1 MAVMKKKRILI
12 VSAIVLLFLT
22 VASAVTVF
30 SADGDTTTQ
39 PKIEKAGG
47 VELKV
52 KRFPI
57 SRYQAN
63 NEASDDL
70 IKGAFVGLTNVT
82 FSFAGNI
89 VRVVD
94 AGMDILYN
102 LQPIDEFAN
111 SITNV
116 SRSVYKTLKKNFGE
130 ALFIFTC
137 GYVVYLFC
145 VRGSAKEAMRRSI
158 LFICVMVIGG
168 LWMSNAGY
176 YMKALNALS
185 VEAQGKLLTAGNG
198 LVGIVQDEGNFADSS
213 GIEKG
218 KEMEGTVAVMRNLYF
233 DMALMKPFLI
243 VNFGETSE
251 GKINEKGDSKSKLS
265 RVDKLLSYK
274 LSKEGEKE
282 KLDYIESVEIK
293 KYENESMTAGS
304 AFTQLGESFIAVISA
319 IVVGIP
325 FLALAFFN
333 FLLQIIA
340 LVIVFFVPFAFIL
353 AYVPQLAYS
362 GFVTLGRLGSV
373 YLLKAMLGVV
383 VLFVYVICFMVDTL
397 IPPNGFGKYLLN
409 VTVLSLILWIGFVKR
424 DAIIKFVTAGKVV
437 SVDNNMLENM
447 RQNVV
452 QPAWENAKKIGSTL
466 GNGGGIFTD
475 FAKNFGGR
483 KDGSNA
489 DGVTGAPSGVGNSPS
504 GAAMGYDN
512 THAVSRTPQKEMANG
527 IANHNSRNLK
537 RNPQTLSKEQEKQ
550 KQKEAFAN
558 AKENQRQ
565 SHLDR
570 LRKDGINSPMLKDA
584 LNEGNEDLSKRVPIL
599 LDKKDDSARTDQ
611 KEYVEQLLKQ
621 PENHHPQSDDASL
634 QHDEETVSNR
644 APVLQENEKDT
655 ERTDQKEYIH
665 EGLNQNT
672 ETDKHHDFEV
682 QKDDSASK
690 SEPVAQEKSA
700 EIKRSDQKVMTNQ
713 SEPQLGF
720 ESLQPTKV
728 ENQPLANS
736 ERKIRPSEPAKVHS
750 DGIRVEE
757 KQAVAPAGE
766 SKAVSREKQPSSQ
779 AIKRTEQSVN
789 TFEQVS
795 LNEIARRSSS
805 KAEDRLRRDERT
817 K

>member
-1 MAVMKKKRILI
+1 MVVMKKKRILI

-39 PKIEKAGG
+39 PKVEKAGG

-116 SRSVYKTLKKNFGE
+116 SKSVYKTLKKNFGE

-198 LVGIVQDEGNFADSS
+198 LVGIVQDEGSFADGSA
-213 GIEKG
+213 IEKG

-251 GKINEKGDSKSKLS
+251 AKINEKGDSKSKLS

-274 LSKEGEKE
+274 LSKKGEKE

-304 AFTQLGESFIAVISA
+304 AFTQLGESFIAVVSS
-319 IVVGIP
+319 IVIGIP

-373 YLLKAMLGVV
+373 YLLKAMLGVI

-409 VTVLSLILWIGFVKR
+409 VTVLALILWIGFVKR

-452 QPAWENAKKIGSTL
+452 QPAWENAKKVGGTLST
-466 GNGGGIFTD
+466 GTAGTFMN
-475 FAKNFGGR
+475 FAKNFRGR
-483 KDGSNA
+483 KDGSA
-489 DGVTGAPSGVGNSPS
+489 DSVDGASSGSGGNSPS

-512 THAVSRTPQKEMANG
+512 EHAMSRTPQKETANG
-527 IANHNSRNLK
+527 IASHNSRSLK

-558 AKENQRQ
+558 AKENKQQ

-584 LNEGNEDLSKRVPIL
+584 LNEGNEELSKIAPIL
-599 LDKKDDSARTDQ
+599 QDKKDKSARTDQ

-621 PENHHPQSDDASL
+621 PDNQQQTDDASL
-634 QHDEETVSNR
+634 QHEEETTSNR
-644 APVLQENEKDT
+644 APVLQENEKDA
-655 ERTDQKEYIH
+655 ERTDQKAYVH
-665 EGLNQNT
+665 EGQNQNAET
-672 ETDKHHDFEV
+672 EKHHDFEV
-682 QKDDSASK
+682 QKEDSVSK
-690 SEPVAQEKSA
+690 SEPVAQERSA
-700 EIKRSDQKVMTNQ
+700 DIKRSDQKIITSQ
-713 SEPQLGF
+713 SEPKNGF
-720 ESLQPTKV
+720 ESSQPTKV
-728 ENQPLANS
+728 ENQPVVNN
-736 ERKIRPSEPAKVHS
+736 ERKTRPSEPAKVHS
-750 DGIRVEE
+750 DGIRAE
-757 KQAVAPAGE
+757 KKQTDAPAE
-766 SKAVSREKQPSSQ
+766 SKSVLRENQPSSHT
-779 AIKRTEQSVN
+779 IKRTEQNVN

-805 KAEDRLRRDERT
+805 KVEDRLRRDERT
-817 K
+817 R

>member
-12 VSAIVLLFLT
+12 VSAIVLMFLT

-116 SRSVYKTLKKNFGE
+116 SKTVYKTLKKNFGE

-137 GYVVYLFC
+137 AYVVYLFC
-145 VRGSAKEAMRRSI
+145 VRGSVKEAMRRSI

-213 GIEKG
+213 AIKKG

-233 DMALMKPFLI
+233 DIALMKPFLI
-243 VNFGETSE
+243 VNFDETSE
-251 GKINEKGDSKSKLS
+251 KKINEKDTDKGGLN
-265 RVDKLLSYK
+265 RIDKLLSYK
-274 LSKEGEKE
+274 LSKDGEKD
-282 KLDYIESVEIK
+282 KKDYIKETEIEEYK
-293 KYENESMTAGS
+293 NESMTSGNV
-304 AFTQLGESFIAVISA
+304 FNQLGESFIAVVAS
-319 IVVGIP
+319 IVIGIP

-373 YLLKAMLGVV
+373 YLLKAMLGVI
-383 VLFVYVICFMVDTL
+383 VLFVYVTCFIVDKL
-397 IPPNGFGKYLLN
+397 IPPNGFGMYLLN
-409 VTVLSLILWIGFVKR
+409 VAVLASILWIGFHKR

-452 QPAWENAKKIGSTL
+452 QPAWENAKKVGGALST
-466 GNGGGIFTD
+466 GTAGTFTN
-475 FAKNFGGR
+475 FAKNFRGR

-489 DGVTGAPSGVGNSPS
+489 DGVTGAPSGGGNSPS
-504 GAAMGYDN
+504 GAAVGYDN
-512 THAVSRTPQKEMANG
+512 THAISRTPQKETANG
-527 IANHNSRNLK
+527 IASHNSRNLK

-558 AKENQRQ
+558 AKENKHQ

-570 LRKDGINSPMLKDA
+570 LRKDGINSPMLKDV
-584 LNEGNEDLSKRVPIL
+584 LNEGNEDLSKRAPIL
-599 LDKKDDSARTDQ
+599 QDKKDESARTDQ
-611 KEYVEQLLKQ
+611 KEYVEHLLKQ
-621 PENHHPQSDDASL
+621 PDNHQQTDDASL
-634 QHDEETVSNR
+634 HYEEETASNR
-644 APVLQENEKDT
+644 APALQENEKDT
-655 ERTDQKEYIH
+655 ERTDQKAYVYE
-665 EGLNQNT
+665 EPNQNP
-672 ETDKHHDFEV
+672 ETDQQQDFEV
-682 QKDDSASK
+682 QKDDSVSK
-690 SEPVAQEKSA
+690 SEPVAQERTA
-700 EIKRSDQKVMTNQ
+700 DIKRSDQVMTNQ
-713 SEPQLGF
+713 PEPQLGF
-720 ESLQPTKV
+720 ESSQLTKT
-728 ENQPLANS
+728 ENQPIANN

-750 DGIRVEE
+750 DGIRVEK
-757 KQAVAPAGE
+757 KQTDAPAE
-766 SKAVSREKQPSSQ
+766 SKTVLREKQPSSQ
-779 AIKRTEQSVN
+779 TIKRTEQNVN

-795 LNEIARRSSS
+795 LNDIGRRTSS
-805 KAEDRLRRDERT
+805 KVEDRLRRDERT
-817 K
+817 R

>member
-116 SRSVYKTLKKNFGE
+116 SKSVYKTLKKNFGE

-251 GKINEKGDSKSKLS
+251 AKINEKGDSKSKLS

-304 AFTQLGESFIAVISA
+304 AFTQLGESFIAVISS

-452 QPAWENAKKIGSTL
+452 QPAWEQAKKIGGVW
-466 GNGGGIFTD
+466 GNGGGVFTD
-475 FAKNFGGR
+475 FTKHFGGR
-483 KDGSNA
+483 KDGSNVG
-489 DGVTGAPSGVGNSPS
+489 GVTGAPSGGGNSPS
-504 GAAMGYDN
+504 GTAIGYDN
-512 THAVSRTPQKEMANG
+512 THAISRTPQKETANG
-527 IANHNSRNLK
+527 IASHNSRNLK

-558 AKENQRQ
+558 AKQNKQQ

-584 LNEGNEDLSKRVPIL
+584 LNEGNEDLSKRAPVL
-599 LDKKDDSARTDQ
+599 QDKKDESARTDQ
-611 KEYVEQLLKQ
+611 KEYVEQILKQ
-621 PENHHPQSDDASL
+621 PNNQQHSDEASL
-634 QHDEETVSNR
+634 QHEEESTSNR
-644 APVLQENEKDT
+644 AHVLQENEKDT
-655 ERTDQKEYIH
+655 ERTDQKAYVYE
-665 EGLNQNT
+665 EQNQNP
-672 ETDKHHDFEV
+672 ETNQQQDFEV
-682 QKDDSASK
+682 QKDGSASK
-690 SEPVAQEKSA
+690 SESVAQEKTA
-700 EIKRSDQKVMTNQ
+700 DIKRSDQKVMTNQ
-713 SEPQLGF
+713 PEPQLGF
-720 ESLQPTKV
+720 ESPQSTKV
-728 ENQPLANS
+728 ENQPIANN
-736 ERKIRPSEPAKVHS
+736 ERIIRPSEPAKVHS
-750 DGIRVEE
+750 DGIRAE
-757 KQAVAPAGE
+757 KKQTAAPAE
-766 SKAVSREKQPSSQ
+766 SKTVLREKQPSSQ
-779 AIKRTEQSVN
+779 TIKRNEQNVN

-805 KAEDRLRRDERT
+805 KVEDRLRRDERT
-817 K
+817 R

>member
-22 VASAVTVF
+22 IASAATVF

-116 SRSVYKTLKKNFGE
+116 SKTIYKTLKKNFGE

-137 GYVVYLFC
+137 AYVVYLFC
-145 VRGSAKEAMRRSI
+145 VRGSIKEAMRRSI

-213 GIEKG
+213 AIEKG

-233 DMALMKPFLI
+233 DIALMKPFLI

-251 GKINEKGDSKSKLS
+251 AKINEKGDSKDKLS

-274 LSKEGEKE
+274 LSKEGEEAK
-282 KLDYIESVEIK
+282 KDYIDDDEIK
-293 KYENESMTAGS
+293 KYENESMTSGNV
-304 AFTQLGESFIAVISA
+304 FNQLGESFIAIVASIVI
-319 IVVGIP
+319 GIP

-333 FLLQIIA
+333 FLLQVVA

-373 YLLKAMLGVV
+373 YLLKAMLGVI
-383 VLFVYVICFMVDTL
+383 VLFVYVTCFIVDKL
-397 IPPNGFGKYLLN
+397 IPPNGFGMYLLN
-409 VTVLSLILWIGFVKR
+409 VAVLASILWIGFHKR

-437 SVDNNMLENM
+437 SVDNNMMENM
-447 RQNVV
+447 RQNLV
-452 QPAWENAKKIGSTL
+452 QPAWEQAKKIGGVW
-466 GNGGGIFTD
+466 GNGGGVFTD
-475 FAKNFGGR
+475 FTKNFGGR
-483 KDGSNA
+483 KDGSNG
-489 DGVTGAPSGVGNSPS
+489 DGVTGASSGGGNSPS
-504 GAAMGYDN
+504 GAAIGYDN
-512 THAVSRTPQKEMANG
+512 THAISRTPQKETANG
-527 IANHNSRNLK
+527 IASHNSRNLK

-558 AKENQRQ
+558 AKQNKQQ

-584 LNEGNEDLSKRVPIL
+584 LNEGNEDLSKRAPVL
-599 LDKKDDSARTDQ
+599 QDKKDESARTDQ
-611 KEYVEQLLKQ
+611 KEYVEQILKQ
-621 PENHHPQSDDASL
+621 PNNQQHSDEASL
-634 QHDEETVSNR
+634 QHEEESTSNR
-644 APVLQENEKDT
+644 AHVLQENEKDT
-655 ERTDQKEYIH
+655 ERTDQKAYVYE
-665 EGLNQNT
+665 EQNQNP
-672 ETDKHHDFEV
+672 ETNQQQDFEV
-682 QKDDSASK
+682 QKDGSASK
-690 SEPVAQEKSA
+690 SESVAQEKTA
-700 EIKRSDQKVMTNQ
+700 DIKRSDQKVMTNQ
-713 SEPQLGF
+713 PEPQLGF
-720 ESLQPTKV
+720 ESPQSTKV
-728 ENQPLANS
+728 ENQPIANN
-736 ERKIRPSEPAKVHS
+736 ERIIRPSEPAKVHS
-750 DGIRVEE
+750 DGIRAE
-757 KQAVAPAGE
+757 KKQTAAPAE
-766 SKAVSREKQPSSQ
+766 SKTVLREKQPSSQ
-779 AIKRTEQSVN
+779 TIKRNEQNVN

-805 KAEDRLRRDERT
+805 KVEDRLRRDERT
-817 K
+817 R

>member
-1 MAVMKKKRILI
+1 MKKKRILI

-39 PKIEKAGG
+39 PKVEKAGG

-116 SRSVYKTLKKNFGE
+116 SKTVYKTLKKNFGE

-137 GYVVYLFC
+137 AYVVYLFC
-145 VRGSAKEAMRRSI
+145 VRGSVKEAMRRSI

-213 GIEKG
+213 AIEKG

-233 DMALMKPFLI
+233 DIALMKPFLI
-243 VNFGETSE
+243 VNFDETSE
-251 GKINEKGDSKSKLS
+251 KKINEKDTDKGGLN
-265 RVDKLLSYK
+265 RIDKLLSYK
-274 LSKEGEKE
+274 LSEDGEKD
-282 KLDYIESVEIK
+282 KKDYIKETEIDDYK
-293 KYENESMTAGS
+293 NESMTSGNV
-304 AFTQLGESFIAVISA
+304 FNQLGESFIAVVAS
-319 IVVGIP
+319 IVIGIP

-333 FLLQIIA
+333 FLLQVVA

-373 YLLKAMLGVV
+373 YLLKAMLGII
-383 VLFVYVICFMVDTL
+383 VLFVYVTCFIVDKL
-397 IPPNGFGKYLLN
+397 IPPNGFGMYLLN
-409 VTVLSLILWIGFVKR
+409 VAVLASILWIGFHKR
-424 DAIIKFVTAGKVV
+424 DTIIKFVTAGKVV
-437 SVDNNMLENM
+437 SVDNNMMENM
-447 RQNVV
+447 RQNIV
-452 QPAWENAKKIGSTL
+452 QPAWEQAKKIGGVW
-466 GNGGGIFTD
+466 GNGGGVFTD
-475 FAKNFGGR
+475 FTKHFGGR

-489 DGVTGAPSGVGNSPS
+489 DGVTGAPSGGGNSPS
-504 GAAMGYDN
+504 GAVMGYDN
-512 THAVSRTPQKEMANG
+512 THAISRTPQKETANG
-527 IANHNSRNLK
+527 IASHNNRNLK
-537 RNPQTLSKEQEKQ
+537 RNPQTLLKEQQ

-558 AKENQRQ
+558 AKENKQQ

-570 LRKDGINSPMLKDA
+570 LRKDGINSPMLKDV
-584 LNEGNEDLSKRVPIL
+584 LNEGNEDLSKRAPIL
-599 LDKKDDSARTDQ
+599 QDKKDESARTDQ

-621 PENHHPQSDDASL
+621 PDNQQQTDDASL
-634 QHDEETVSNR
+634 QHEKETASDR
-644 APVLQENEKDT
+644 APVLQESDKDT
-655 ERTDQKEYIH
+655 ERTDQKAYVYE
-665 EGLNQNT
+665 EQNQNP
-672 ETDKHHDFEV
+672 ETDMQKDFEV
-682 QKDDSASK
+682 QKDDSVSK
-690 SEPVAQEKSA
+690 SEPVAQERSA
-700 EIKRSDQKVMTNQ
+700 DIKRSDQKVITSQ
-713 SEPQLGF
+713 SEPQNGF
-720 ESLQPTKV
+720 ESSKPTKV
-728 ENQPLANS
+728 ENQPVVNN
-736 ERKIRPSEPAKVHS
+736 ERKTRPSEPAKVHS
-750 DGIRVEE
+750 DGIRAE
-757 KQAVAPAGE
+757 KKQTDAPAE
-766 SKAVSREKQPSSQ
+766 SKTVLRENQPSSQ
-779 AIKRTEQSVN
+779 TIKRTEQNVN

-795 LNEIARRSSS
+795 LNDIGRRTSS
-805 KAEDRLRRDERT
+805 KVEDRLRRDERT
-817 K
+817 R

>member
-1 MAVMKKKRILI
+1 MKKKRILI

-39 PKIEKAGG
+39 PKVEKAGG

-116 SRSVYKTLKKNFGE
+116 SKSVYKTLKKNFGE
-130 ALFIFTC
+130 VLFIFTC

-213 GIEKG
+213 AIEKG

-233 DMALMKPFLI
+233 DIALMKPFLI

-251 GKINEKGDSKSKLS
+251 AKINEKGDSKEKLS

-274 LSKEGEKE
+274 LSKDGEKE
-282 KLDYIESVEIK
+282 KQKHIKDTEIEE
-293 KYENESMTAGS
+293 YENESMTSGNV
-304 AFTQLGESFIAVISA
+304 FNQLGESFIAVVAS
-319 IVVGIP
+319 IVIGIP

-373 YLLKAMLGVV
+373 YLLKAMLGVI
-383 VLFVYVICFMVDTL
+383 VLFVYVTCFIVDKL
-397 IPPNGFGKYLLN
+397 IPPNGFGMYLLN
-409 VTVLSLILWIGFVKR
+409 VAVLASILWIGFHKR

-437 SVDNNMLENM
+437 SVDNNMMENM

-466 GNGGGIFTD
+466 GNRGGVFTD
-475 FAKNFGGR
+475 FAKNFRGR
-483 KDGSNA
+483 KDGING
-489 DGVTGAPSGVGNSPS
+489 DGVTGASSGGSNSPS

-512 THAVSRTPQKEMANG
+512 THAIARTPQKETANG
-527 IANHNSRNLK
+527 IASHNSRNLK

-550 KQKEAFAN
+550 KEAFAN
-558 AKENQRQ
+558 AKENKHQ

-570 LRKDGINSPMLKDA
+570 LRKDGINSPMLKDV
-584 LNEGNEDLSKRVPIL
+584 LNEGNEDLSKRAPIL
-599 LDKKDDSARTDQ
+599 QDKKDESARTDQ

-621 PENHHPQSDDASL
+621 PDNQKQTDDASL
-634 QHDEETVSNR
+634 QLEEETTSNR

-655 ERTDQKEYIH
+655 ERTDQKVYVYE
-665 EGLNQNT
+665 EQNQNP
-672 ETDKHHDFEV
+672 ETDQQQDFEV
-682 QKDDSASK
+682 QKDDSVSK
-690 SEPVAQEKSA
+690 SEPVAQEKTA
-700 EIKRSDQKVMTNQ
+700 EIKRSDQKVMTNK
-713 SEPQLGF
+713 PI
-720 ESLQPTKV
+720 V
-728 ENQPLANS
+728 NS

-757 KQAVAPAGE
+757 KQAVSPAE
-766 SKAVSREKQPSSQ
+766 SKTVSREKQPSSQ
-779 AIKRTEQSVN
+779 TIKRTEQSVN
-789 TFEQVS
+789 TFEQVA

-805 KAEDRLRRDERT
+805 KVEDRLRRDERT

>member
-1 MAVMKKKRILI
+1 MKKKRILI

-22 VASAVTVF
+22 VASAITVF

-39 PKIEKAGG
+39 PKVEKAGG

-70 IKGAFVGLTNVT
+70 IKGAFVGMANVT
-82 FSFAGNI
+82 FSFAGNF

-116 SRSVYKTLKKNFGE
+116 SKTVYKTLKKNFGE

-137 GYVVYLFC
+137 AYVVYLFC
-145 VRGSAKEAMRRSI
+145 VRGSVKEAMRRSI

-185 VEAQGKLLTAGNG
+185 VEVQGKLLTAGNG
-198 LVGIVQDEGNFADSS
+198 LVGIVHDEGNFADSS
-213 GIEKG
+213 AIEKG

-233 DMALMKPFLI
+233 DIALMKPFLI

-251 GKINEKGDSKSKLS
+251 AKINERGDSKEKLS

-274 LSKEGEKE
+274 LSEDGEKA
-282 KLDYIESVEIK
+282 KK
-293 KYENESMTAGS
+293 KYIKDTEIEKYDNEPMTAGS
-304 AFTQLGESFIAVISA
+304 AFTQLGESFIAVVAS
-319 IVVGIP
+319 IVIGIP

-373 YLLKAMLGVV
+373 YLLKAMLGVI
-383 VLFVYVICFMVDTL
+383 VLFVYVTCFIVDKL
-397 IPPNGFGKYLLN
+397 IPPNGFGMYLLN
-409 VTVLSLILWIGFVKR
+409 VAVLASILWIAFYKR

-437 SVDNNMLENM
+437 SVDNNLMENM

-466 GNGGGIFTD
+466 GNGGGVFTD
-475 FAKNFGGR
+475 FAKNFRGR
-483 KDGSNA
+483 KDSSNT
-489 DGVTGAPSGVGNSPS
+489 DGVTGAPSGGGNSPS

-512 THAVSRTPQKEMANG
+512 THAISRTPQKETANG
-527 IANHNSRNLK
+527 ISSHNNRNLK
-537 RNPQTLSKEQEKQ
+537 RNPQTLLKEQQ

-558 AKENQRQ
+558 AKENKQQ

-570 LRKDGINSPMLKDA
+570 LRKEGINSPMLKDV
-584 LNEGNEDLSKRVPIL
+584 LNEGNEDLSKRAPIL
-599 LDKKDDSARTDQ
+599 QDKKDESARTDQ

-621 PENHHPQSDDASL
+621 PDNQQQTDDASL
-634 QHDEETVSNR
+634 QLEDETTSNR

-655 ERTDQKEYIH
+655 ERTDQKAYVYE
-665 EGLNQNT
+665 EQNQNP
-672 ETDKHHDFEV
+672 ETDQQQDFEV
-682 QKDDSASK
+682 QKDDSVSK
-690 SEPVAQEKSA
+690 SESVAQEKTA
-700 EIKRSDQKVMTNQ
+700 DLKRSDQKVMTNQ
-713 SEPQLGF
+713 PEPQLGI
-720 ESLQPTKV
+720 ESPQSTKV
-728 ENQPLANS
+728 ENQPIANN
-736 ERKIRPSEPAKVHS
+736 ERIIRPSEPAKVHS
-750 DGIRVEE
+750 DGIRAE
-757 KQAVAPAGE
+757 KKQTDAPAE
-766 SKAVSREKQPSSQ
+766 SKTVLREKQPSSQ
-779 AIKRTEQSVN
+779 TIKRTEQNVN

-795 LNEIARRSSS
+795 LNEIARRTTS
-805 KAEDRLRRDERT
+805 KVEDRLRRDERT
-817 K
+817 R

>member
-39 PKIEKAGG
+39 PKVEKAGG

-116 SRSVYKTLKKNFGE
+116 SKTIYKTLKKNFGE

-137 GYVVYLFC
+137 AYVVYLFC
-145 VRGSAKEAMRRSI
+145 VRGSIKEAMRRSI

-213 GIEKG
+213 AIEKG

-233 DMALMKPFLI
+233 DIALMKPFLI

-251 GKINEKGDSKSKLS
+251 AKINEKGDSKDKLS
-265 RVDKLLSYK
+265 RIDKLLSYK
-274 LSKEGEKE
+274 LSKDGEKE
-282 KLDYIESVEIK
+282 KQKHIKDTEIEE
-293 KYENESMTAGS
+293 YENESMTSGNV
-304 AFTQLGESFIAVISA
+304 FNQLGESFIAIVASIVI
-319 IVVGIP
+319 GIP

-333 FLLQIIA
+333 FLLQVVA

-373 YLLKAMLGVV
+373 YLLKAMLGVI
-383 VLFVYVICFMVDTL
+383 VLFVYVTCFIVDKL
-397 IPPNGFGKYLLN
+397 IPPNGFGMYLLN
-409 VTVLSLILWIGFVKR
+409 VAVLASILWIGFHKR

-437 SVDNNMLENM
+437 SVDNNMMENM
-447 RQNVV
+447 RQNIV
-452 QPAWENAKKIGSTL
+452 QPAWEQAKKIGGVW
-466 GNGGGIFTD
+466 GNGGGVFTD
-475 FAKNFGGR
+475 FTKHFGGR

-489 DGVTGAPSGVGNSPS
+489 DGVTGAPSGGGNSQS

-512 THAVSRTPQKEMANG
+512 THAISRTPQKETANG
-527 IANHNSRNLK
+527 IASHNNRSLK
-537 RNPQTLSKEQEKQ
+537 RNPQTLSKEQQ

-558 AKENQRQ
+558 AKENKQQ

-584 LNEGNEDLSKRVPIL
+584 LNEGNEDLSKRAPIL
-599 LDKKDDSARTDQ
+599 QDKKDESARTDQ

-621 PENHHPQSDDASL
+621 AEGHHPQFDDASL
-634 QHDEETVSNR
+634 QHEEETISNR
-644 APVLQENEKDT
+644 APVLQENEKDA
-655 ERTDQKEYIH
+655 ERTDQKAYVH
-665 EGLNQNT
+665 EEQNQNT
-672 ETDKHHDFEV
+672 ETQKHHDFEV
-682 QKDDSASK
+682 QKDDSVSK
-690 SEPVAQEKSA
+690 SEPVAQEKTA
-700 EIKRSDQKVMTNQ
+700 DIKRSDQKVMANQ
-713 SEPQLGF
+713 PEPQLGF
-720 ESLQPTKV
+720 ERPQSTKV
-728 ENQPLANS
+728 ENQPAIN
-736 ERKIRPSEPAKVHS
+736 ERIIRPSEPAKVHS

-757 KQAVAPAGE
+757 KQAVAPAE
-766 SKAVSREKQPSSQ
+766 NKTVAREKQVSAPS
-779 AIKRTEQSVN
+779 IKQTEQSVN
-789 TFEQVS
+789 KFEQVS

-805 KAEDRLRRDERT
+805 KVEDRLRRDERT
-817 K
+817 R

>member
-1 MAVMKKKRILI
+1 MKKKRILI

-22 VASAVTVF
+22 VASAITVF

-39 PKIEKAGG
+39 PKVEKAGG

-116 SRSVYKTLKKNFGE
+116 SKTVYKTLKKNFGE

-137 GYVVYLFC
+137 AYVVYLFC
-145 VRGSAKEAMRRSI
+145 VRGSVKEAMRRSI

-213 GIEKG
+213 AIEKG

-233 DMALMKPFLI
+233 DIALMKPFLI

-251 GKINEKGDSKSKLS
+251 AKINEKGDSKDKLS

-274 LSKEGEKE
+274 LSKEGEEAK
-282 KLDYIESVEIK
+282 KDYIDDDEIK
-293 KYENESMTAGS
+293 KYENESMTSGNV
-304 AFTQLGESFIAVISA
+304 FNQLGESFIAVVAS
-319 IVVGIP
+319 IVIGIP

-333 FLLQIIA
+333 FLLQVVA

-373 YLLKAMLGVV
+373 YLLKAMLGII
-383 VLFVYVICFMVDTL
+383 VLFVYVTCFIVDKL
-397 IPPNGFGKYLLN
+397 IPPNGFGMYLLN
-409 VTVLSLILWIGFVKR
+409 VAVLASILWIGFHKR

-437 SVDNNMLENM
+437 SFDNNMMENM

-466 GNGGGIFTD
+466 GNGGGVFTD
-475 FAKNFGGR
+475 FAKNFRGR
-483 KDGSNA
+483 RDGSNT
-489 DGVTGAPSGVGNSPS
+489 DSVTGAPSGGNSPS
-504 GAAMGYDN
+504 EATMGYDN
-512 THAVSRTPQKEMANG
+512 THAISRTPQKETANG
-527 IANHNSRNLK
+527 IASHNNRNFN
-537 RNPQTLSKEQEKQ
+537 RNPQTVSKEHQ

-558 AKENQRQ
+558 AKENKHQ

-584 LNEGNEDLSKRVPIL
+584 LNEGNEDLFKRAPIL
-599 LDKKDDSARTDQ
+599 QDKKDESARTDQ
-611 KEYVEQLLKQ
+611 IEYVEQLLKQ
-621 PENHHPQSDDASL
+621 PESHHPQSDDASL
-634 QHDEETVSNR
+634 QHEEETISNR

-655 ERTDQKEYIH
+655 ERTDQKAYVYE
-665 EGLNQNT
+665 EQNQNP
-672 ETDKHHDFEV
+672 ETDQQQDFEV
-682 QKDDSASK
+682 QKDDSVSK
-690 SEPVAQEKSA
+690 SEPVAQEKTA
-700 EIKRSDQKVMTNQ
+700 YIKRSDQKVMTNQ
-713 SEPQLGF
+713 PEPQLGF
-720 ESLQPTKV
+720 ESSQSTKV
-728 ENQPLANS
+728 ENQPIANN
-736 ERKIRPSEPAKVHS
+736 ERKIRPSEPSEPAKVHS

-757 KQAVAPAGE
+757 KQAVAPA
-766 SKAVSREKQPSSQ
+766 SKTVSREEQPSSQ
-779 AIKRTEQSVN
+779 TIKRTEQSVNN

-805 KAEDRLRRDERT
+805 KVEDRLRRDERT
-817 K
+817 R

>member
-39 PKIEKAGG
+39 PKVEKAGG

-116 SRSVYKTLKKNFGE
+116 SKSVYKTLKKNFGE

-158 LFICVMVIGG
+158 LFICVIVIGG

-213 GIEKG
+213 AIEKG

-233 DMALMKPFLI
+233 DIALMKPFLI

-251 GKINEKGDSKSKLS
+251 AKINEKGNSKDKLS

-274 LSKEGEKE
+274 LSKDGEEAK
-282 KLDYIESVEIK
+282 KDYIDDDEIK
-293 KYENESMTAGS
+293 KYQNESMTSGNV
-304 AFTQLGESFIAVISA
+304 FNQLGESFIAVVAS
-319 IVVGIP
+319 IVIGIP

-373 YLLKAMLGVV
+373 YLLKAMLGVI
-383 VLFVYVICFMVDTL
+383 VLFVYVTCFIVDKL
-397 IPPNGFGKYLLN
+397 IPPNGFGMYLLN
-409 VTVLSLILWIGFVKR
+409 VAVLASILWIGFHRR

-452 QPAWENAKKIGSTL
+452 QPAWENAKKVGGALST
-466 GNGGGIFTD
+466 GTAGTFTN
-475 FAKNFGGR
+475 FAKSFRGR
-483 KDGSNA
+483 KDGSA
-489 DGVTGAPSGVGNSPS
+489 DSVDGAPSGSGGNSPS

-512 THAVSRTPQKEMANG
+512 THAISRTPQKETANG
-527 IANHNSRNLK
+527 IASHNSRNLK

-550 KQKEAFAN
+550 KQKDAFAN
-558 AKENQRQ
+558 AKENKHQ
-565 SHLDR
+565 SHLDS

-584 LNEGNEDLSKRVPIL
+584 LNEGNEDLSKRAPIL
-599 LDKKDDSARTDQ
+599 QDKKDESARTDQ

-621 PENHHPQSDDASL
+621 PDNQQQTDDASL
-634 QHDEETVSNR
+634 QLEEETTSNR

-655 ERTDQKEYIH
+655 ERTDQKAYVYE
-665 EGLNQNT
+665 EQNQNP
-672 ETDKHHDFEV
+672 EIDRQQDFEV

-690 SEPVAQEKSA
+690 SEPVAQEKTA
-700 EIKRSDQKVMTNQ
+700 DIKRSDQKVITNQ
-713 SEPQLGF
+713 PEPQLGF
-720 ESLQPTKV
+720 ESSQLTKT
-728 ENQPLANS
+728 ENQPIANN

-750 DGIRVEE
+750 DGIRVEK
-757 KQAVAPAGE
+757 KQTDAPAE

-779 AIKRTEQSVN
+779 TIKRTEQNVN

-805 KAEDRLRRDERT
+805 KVEDLLRRDERT
-817 K
+817 R

>member
-1 MAVMKKKRILI
+1 MVVMKKKRILI

-22 VASAVTVF
+22 VASAITVF

-39 PKIEKAGG
+39 PKVEKAGG

-116 SRSVYKTLKKNFGE
+116 SKSVYKTLKKNFGE

-198 LVGIVQDEGNFADSS
+198 LVGIVQDEGNFADGSA
-213 GIEKG
+213 IEKG

-251 GKINEKGDSKSKLS
+251 AKINEKGDSKSKLS

-274 LSKEGEKE
+274 LSEDGEKA
-282 KLDYIESVEIK
+282 KKDHIKDTEIR
-293 KYENESMTAGS
+293 KYENESMTTGNVFA
-304 AFTQLGESFIAVISA
+304 QLGESFIAVVSS
-319 IVVGIP
+319 VVIGVP

-373 YLLKAMLGVV
+373 YLLKAMLGVI

-409 VTVLSLILWIGFVKR
+409 VTVLALILWIGFVKR

-452 QPAWENAKKIGSTL
+452 QPAWENAKKVGGALST
-466 GNGGGIFTD
+466 GTAGTFTN
-475 FAKNFGGR
+475 FAKNFRGR
-483 KDGSNA
+483 KDGSA
-489 DGVTGAPSGVGNSPS
+489 DSVDGALGGGGNSPS

-512 THAVSRTPQKEMANG
+512 THAISRTPQKETANG
-527 IANHNSRNLK
+527 IASHNSRSLK

-558 AKENQRQ
+558 AKENKQQ
-565 SHLDR
+565 SHLDN

-584 LNEGNEDLSKRVPIL
+584 LNEGNEDLSKRAPIL
-599 LDKKDDSARTDQ
+599 QDKKDESARTDQ
-611 KEYVEQLLKQ
+611 KEYVEKLLKQ
-621 PENHHPQSDDASL
+621 PNNQQQTDDASL
-634 QHDEETVSNR
+634 QHEEEMASNR
-644 APVLQENEKDT
+644 APVLQENDKDT
-655 ERTDQKEYIH
+655 ERTDQKEYVY
-665 EGLNQNT
+665 EEQKQNT
-672 ETDKHHDFEV
+672 ETDQQQDFEV
-682 QKDDSASK
+682 QKDDSVSK
-690 SEPVAQEKSA
+690 SEPVAQEKTA

-713 SEPQLGF
+713 PEPQLGF
-720 ESLQPTKV
+720 ESPQPTKV
-728 ENQPLANS
+728 ENQPIANN

-757 KQAVAPAGE
+757 KQAVAPAE

-779 AIKRTEQSVN
+779 TIKRTEQTVN

-805 KAEDRLRRDERT
+805 KVEDRLRRDERT
-817 K
+817 R

>member
-1 MAVMKKKRILI
+1 MKKKRILI

-116 SRSVYKTLKKNFGE
+116 SKTIYKTLKKNFGE

-137 GYVVYLFC
+137 AYVVYLFC
-145 VRGSAKEAMRRSI
+145 VRGSIKEAMRRSI

-213 GIEKG
+213 AIEKG

-233 DMALMKPFLI
+233 DIALMKPFLI

-251 GKINEKGDSKSKLS
+251 AKINEKGDSKDKLS
-265 RVDKLLSYK
+265 RIDKLLSYK
-274 LSKEGEKE
+274 LSKEGEEAK
-282 KLDYIESVEIK
+282 KDYIDDDEIK
-293 KYENESMTAGS
+293 KYENESMTSGNV
-304 AFTQLGESFIAVISA
+304 FNQLGESFIAIVASIVI
-319 IVVGIP
+319 GIP

-333 FLLQIIA
+333 FLLQVVA

-373 YLLKAMLGVV
+373 YLLKAMLGVI
-383 VLFVYVICFMVDTL
+383 VLFVYVTCFIVDKL
-397 IPPNGFGKYLLN
+397 IPPNGFGMYLLN
-409 VTVLSLILWIGFVKR
+409 VAVLASILWIGFHKR

-437 SVDNNMLENM
+437 SVDNNMMENM
-447 RQNVV
+447 RQNLV
-452 QPAWENAKKIGSTL
+452 QPAWEQAKKIGGVW
-466 GNGGGIFTD
+466 GNGGGVFTD
-475 FAKNFGGR
+475 FTKNFGGR
-483 KDGSNA
+483 KDGSNGG
-489 DGVTGAPSGVGNSPS
+489 GVTGASSGGGNSPS

-512 THAVSRTPQKEMANG
+512 TQAISRTPQKETANG
-527 IANHNSRNLK
+527 IASHNSRNLK
-537 RNPQTLSKEQEKQ
+537 RNPQTLSKEQEMQ

-558 AKENQRQ
+558 AKENKQQ
-565 SHLDR
+565 SRLDR

-584 LNEGNEDLSKRVPIL
+584 LNAGNEDLPKRAPIL
-599 LDKKDDSARTDQ
+599 QDKKDESARIDQ

-621 PENHHPQSDDASL
+621 PDNQQQTDDASL
-634 QHDEETVSNR
+634 QLEEETTSNR

-655 ERTDQKEYIH
+655 ERTDQKAYVYE
-665 EGLNQNT
+665 EQNQNT
-672 ETDKHHDFEV
+672 ETDQQQDFEV
-682 QKDDSASK
+682 QKDDSVSK
-690 SEPVAQEKSA
+690 SEPVAQEKTA
-700 EIKRSDQKVMTNQ
+700 DIKRSDQKVLTNQ
-713 SEPQLGF
+713 PEPQLGF
-720 ESLQPTKV
+720 ESPQSTKA
-728 ENQPLANS
+728 ENQAIANN

-757 KQAVAPAGE
+757 KQAVAPVGE

-779 AIKRTEQSVN
+779 NIKRTEQSVN

-795 LNEIARRSSS
+795 LNDIGRRTSS
-805 KAEDRLRRDERT
+805 KVEDRLRRDERT
-817 K
+817 R

>member
-1 MAVMKKKRILI
+1 MKKKRILI

-22 VASAVTVF
+22 VASAVTVI

-39 PKIEKAGG
+39 PKVEKAGG

-116 SRSVYKTLKKNFGE
+116 SKTVYKTLKKNFGE

-137 GYVVYLFC
+137 AYVVYLFC
-145 VRGSAKEAMRRSI
+145 VRGSVKEAMRRSI
-158 LFICVMVIGG
+158 LFVCVMVIGG
-168 LWMSNAGY
+168 LWMSNSGY
-176 YMKALNALS
+176 YMKAFNALS
-185 VEAQGKLLTAGNG
+185 IEIQGKLLTAGNG
-198 LVGIVQDEGNFADSS
+198 LIGIVQDEGNFADSS
-213 GIEKG
+213 AIEKG

-233 DMALMKPFLI
+233 DIALMKPFLI

-251 GKINEKGDSKSKLS
+251 AKINEKGDSKDKLS

-274 LSKEGEKE
+274 LSKDGEEAK
-282 KLDYIESVEIK
+282 KDYIDDDEIK
-293 KYENESMTAGS
+293 KYQNESMTSGNV
-304 AFTQLGESFIAVISA
+304 FNQLGESFIAVVAS
-319 IVVGIP
+319 IVIGIP

-373 YLLKAMLGVV
+373 YLLKAMLGVI
-383 VLFVYVICFMVDTL
+383 VLFVYVTCFIVDKL
-397 IPPNGFGKYLLN
+397 IPPNGFGMYLLN
-409 VTVLSLILWIGFVKR
+409 VAVLASILWIGFQKR

-466 GNGGGIFTD
+466 GNGGGVFTD
-475 FAKNFGGR
+475 FAKNFKGR

-489 DGVTGAPSGVGNSPS
+489 DGLTGASNGSGGNSPS

-512 THAVSRTPQKEMANG
+512 THAISRTPQKETANG
-527 IANHNSRNLK
+527 IASHNSRSLK

-558 AKENQRQ
+558 AKENKQQ

-584 LNEGNEDLSKRVPIL
+584 LNEGNEDLSKRAPIL
-599 LDKKDDSARTDQ
+599 QDKKDGSARTDQ

-621 PENHHPQSDDASL
+621 PDNQQQTDDASL
-634 QHDEETVSNR
+634 QLEEETTSNR

-655 ERTDQKEYIH
+655 ERTDQKAYVH
-665 EGLNQNT
+665 EGQNQNT
-672 ETDKHHDFEV
+672 ETEKHHDFEV
-682 QKDDSASK
+682 QKGDSVSK
-690 SEPVAQEKSA
+690 SEPVAQEKTA
-700 EIKRSDQKVMTNQ
+700 EIKRSNQKVMTNQ
-713 SEPQLGF
+713 PEPQLGF
-720 ESLQPTKV
+720 ESPQSTKV
-728 ENQPLANS
+728 ENQPIANN
-736 ERKIRPSEPAKVHS
+736 ERKIRSSEPAKVHS

-757 KQAVAPAGE
+757 KQTVAPAE
-766 SKAVSREKQPSSQ
+766 SKTVSREKQPSAPS
-779 AIKRTEQSVN
+779 IKRTEQSVN

-805 KAEDRLRRDERT
+805 KVEDRLRRDERT
-817 K
+817 R

>member
-116 SRSVYKTLKKNFGE
+116 SKTVYKTLKKNFGE

-137 GYVVYLFC
+137 AYVVYLFC
-145 VRGSAKEAMRRSI
+145 VRGSVKEAMRRSI

-213 GIEKG
+213 AIEKG

-233 DMALMKPFLI
+233 DIALMKPFLI
-243 VNFGETSE
+243 VNFDETSE
-251 GKINEKGDSKSKLS
+251 KKINEKDTDKGGLN
-265 RVDKLLSYK
+265 RIDKLLSYK
-274 LSKEGEKE
+274 LSEDGEKD
-282 KLDYIESVEIK
+282 KKDYIKETEIDEYK
-293 KYENESMTAGS
+293 NESMTSGNV
-304 AFTQLGESFIAVISA
+304 FNQLGESFIAVVAS
-319 IVVGIP
+319 IVIGIP

-333 FLLQIIA
+333 FLLQVVA

-373 YLLKAMLGVV
+373 YLLKAMLGII
-383 VLFVYVICFMVDTL
+383 VLFVYVTCFIVDKL
-397 IPPNGFGKYLLN
+397 IPPNGYGMYLLN
-409 VTVLSLILWIGFVKR
+409 VAVLASILWIGFHKR

-437 SVDNNMLENM
+437 SVDNNMMENM
-447 RQNVV
+447 RQNIV
-452 QPAWENAKKIGSTL
+452 QPAWEQAKKIGGVW
-466 GNGGGIFTD
+466 GNGGGVFTD
-475 FAKNFGGR
+475 FTKHFGGR

-489 DGVTGAPSGVGNSPS
+489 DGVTGAPSGGGNSPS

-512 THAVSRTPQKEMANG
+512 THAISRTPQKETANG
-527 IANHNSRNLK
+527 IANHNSRSLK
-537 RNPQTLSKEQEKQ
+537 RNPQTLSKEQQ

-558 AKENQRQ
+558 AKENKQQ

-584 LNEGNEDLSKRVPIL
+584 LNAGNEDLPKRAPIL
-599 LDKKDDSARTDQ
+599 QDKKDESARTDQ

-621 PENHHPQSDDASL
+621 PDNQQQTDDASL
-634 QHDEETVSNR
+634 QLEEETISNR

-655 ERTDQKEYIH
+655 ERTDQKAYVYE
-665 EGLNQNT
+665 EQNQNP
-672 ETDKHHDFEV
+672 ETDQQQDFEV
-682 QKDDSASK
+682 QKDDSVSK
-690 SEPVAQEKSA
+690 SEPVAQDRSA
-700 EIKRSDQKVMTNQ
+700 EIKRSDQKVMTNHPD
-713 SEPQLGF
+713 PQLGF
-720 ESLQPTKV
+720 ESSQSTKV
-728 ENQPLANS
+728 ENQPIANN
-736 ERKIRPSEPAKVHS
+736 ERKIRPSEPAKIHS

-757 KQAVAPAGE
+757 KQTIAPAE
-766 SKAVSREKQPSSQ
+766 SKTVSREKQPSAPS
-779 AIKRTEQSVN
+779 IKRTEQSVN
-789 TFEQVS
+789 TFEQIS

-805 KAEDRLRRDERT
+805 KVEDRLRRDERT

>member
-12 VSAIVLLFLT
+12 VSAIVLFFLT

-116 SRSVYKTLKKNFGE
+116 SKSVYKTLKKNFGE

-198 LVGIVQDEGNFADSS
+198 LVGIVQDEGNFADGSA
-213 GIEKG
+213 IEKG

-251 GKINEKGDSKSKLS
+251 AKINEKGDSKEKLS

-274 LSKEGEKE
+274 LSEDGEKA
-282 KLDYIESVEIK
+282 KKDHIKDTEIR
-293 KYENESMTAGS
+293 KYENESMTTGNVFA
-304 AFTQLGESFIAVISA
+304 QLGESFIAVVAS
-319 IVVGIP
+319 VVIGVP

-373 YLLKAMLGVV
+373 YLLKAMLGVI

-409 VTVLSLILWIGFVKR
+409 VTVLALILWIGFVKR

-452 QPAWENAKKIGSTL
+452 QPAWENAKKVGGALST
-466 GNGGGIFTD
+466 GTAGTFTN
-475 FAKNFGGR
+475 FAKNFRGR
-483 KDGSNA
+483 KDGSA
-489 DGVTGAPSGVGNSPS
+489 DSVDGASSGSGGNSPS

-512 THAVSRTPQKEMANG
+512 EHAMSRTPQKETANG
-527 IANHNSRNLK
+527 IASHNSRSLK

-558 AKENQRQ
+558 AKENKQQ

-584 LNEGNEDLSKRVPIL
+584 LNEGNEELSKRAPIL
-599 LDKKDDSARTDQ
+599 QDKKDESARTDQ

-621 PENHHPQSDDASL
+621 PDNQQQTDDASL
-634 QHDEETVSNR
+634 QHEEETTSNR
-644 APVLQENEKDT
+644 APVLQENEKDA
-655 ERTDQKEYIH
+655 ERTDQKAYVH
-665 EGLNQNT
+665 EGQNQNAET
-672 ETDKHHDFEV
+672 EKHHDFEV
-682 QKDDSASK
+682 QKEDSVSK
-690 SEPVAQEKSA
+690 SEPVAQERSA
-700 EIKRSDQKVMTNQ
+700 DIKRSDQKVITSQ
-713 SEPQLGF
+713 SEPKNGF
-720 ESLQPTKV
+720 ESSQPTKV
-728 ENQPLANS
+728 ENQPVVNN
-736 ERKIRPSEPAKVHS
+736 ERKTRPSEPAKVHS
-750 DGIRVEE
+750 DGIRAE
-757 KQAVAPAGE
+757 KKQMDAPAE
-766 SKAVSREKQPSSQ
+766 SKTVLRENQPSSQ
-779 AIKRTEQSVN
+779 TIKRTEQNVN

-805 KAEDRLRRDERT
+805 KVEDRLRRDERT
-817 K
+817 R

>member
-1 MAVMKKKRILI
+1 MKKKRILI

-22 VASAVTVF
+22 VASAITVF

-39 PKIEKAGG
+39 PKVEKAGG

-70 IKGAFVGLTNVT
+70 IKGAFVGMANVT
-82 FSFAGNI
+82 FSFAGNF

-102 LQPIDEFAN
+102 LQPIDEFSN

-116 SRSVYKTLKKNFGE
+116 SKTVYKTLKKNFGE

-137 GYVVYLFC
+137 AYVVYLFC
-145 VRGSAKEAMRRSI
+145 VRGSVKEAMRRSI

-198 LVGIVQDEGNFADSS
+198 LVGVVHDEGNFADSS
-213 GIEKG
+213 AIEKG

-233 DMALMKPFLI
+233 DIALMKPFLI

-251 GKINEKGDSKSKLS
+251 AKINEKGDSKEKLS

-274 LSKEGEKE
+274 LSKEGEEAK
-282 KLDYIESVEIK
+282 KDYIDDDEIK
-293 KYENESMTAGS
+293 KYENESMTSGS
-304 AFTQLGESFIAVISA
+304 AFTQLGESFIAVVAS
-319 IVVGIP
+319 IVIGIP

-373 YLLKAMLGVV
+373 YLLKAMLGVI
-383 VLFVYVICFMVDTL
+383 VLFVYVTCFIVDKL
-397 IPPNGFGKYLLN
+397 IPPNGFGMYLLN
-409 VTVLSLILWIGFVKR
+409 VAVLASILWIAFHKR

-437 SVDNNMLENM
+437 SVDNNLMENM

-452 QPAWENAKKIGSTL
+452 QPAWENAKKIGGTL
-466 GNGGGIFTD
+466 GNGGGVFTD
-475 FAKNFGGR
+475 FAKNFRGR

-489 DGVTGAPSGVGNSPS
+489 DGVTAGSSASNGNSPS
-504 GAAMGYDN
+504 GATMGYDN
-512 THAVSRTPQKEMANG
+512 THAISRTPQKETANG
-527 IANHNSRNLK
+527 ISNHNSRILK

-550 KQKEAFAN
+550 KETFAN
-558 AKENQRQ
+558 AKESKQQ

-584 LNEGNEDLSKRVPIL
+584 LNEGNEELSKRAPIL
-599 LDKKDDSARTDQ
+599 QDKKDQSARTDQ

-621 PENHHPQSDDASL
+621 PDNQQQTDGASL
-634 QHDEETVSNR
+634 QHEEETTSNR
-644 APVLQENEKDT
+644 TSVLQENEKDT
-655 ERTDQKEYIH
+655 ERTDQKAYVYE
-665 EGLNQNT
+665 EQNQNP
-672 ETDKHHDFEV
+672 ETDQQQDFEV
-682 QKDDSASK
+682 QKDESVSK
-690 SEPVAQEKSA
+690 SEPVAQEKTA
-700 EIKRSDQKVMTNQ
+700 EINRSDQKVMPNQ
-713 SEPQLGF
+713 PEPQIGF
-720 ESLQPTKV
+720 ESPQSTKV
-728 ENQPLANS
+728 ENQPIANN

-757 KQAVAPAGE
+757 KQ
-766 SKAVSREKQPSSQ
+766 PSSQ
-779 AIKRTEQSVN
+779 KIKRTEQSVN

-805 KAEDRLRRDERT
+805 KVEDRLRRDERT
-817 K
+817 R

>member
-1 MAVMKKKRILI
+1 MKKKRILI

-22 VASAVTVF
+22 VASAITVF

-39 PKIEKAGG
+39 PKVEKAGG

-116 SRSVYKTLKKNFGE
+116 SKTVYKTLKKNFGE

-137 GYVVYLFC
+137 AYVVYLFC
-145 VRGSAKEAMRRSI
+145 VRGSIKEAMRRSI

-168 LWMSNAGY
+168 LWMSNASY

-213 GIEKG
+213 AIEKG

-233 DMALMKPFLI
+233 DIALMKPFLI

-251 GKINEKGDSKSKLS
+251 AKINQKGNSKDKLS

-274 LSKEGEKE
+274 LSKDGEEAK
-282 KLDYIESVEIK
+282 KDYIDDDEIK
-293 KYENESMTAGS
+293 KYQNESMTSGNV
-304 AFTQLGESFIAVISA
+304 FNQLGESFIAVVAS
-319 IVVGIP
+319 IVIGIP
-325 FLALAFFN
+325 FLSLAFFN

-373 YLLKAMLGVV
+373 YLLKAMLGVI
-383 VLFVYVICFMVDTL
+383 VLFVYVTCFIVDKL
-397 IPPNGFGKYLLN
+397 IPPNGFGMYLLN
-409 VTVLSLILWIGFVKR
+409 VAVLASILWIGFHKR

-437 SVDNNMLENM
+437 SVDNNMMENM

-452 QPAWENAKKIGSTL
+452 QPAWENAKIIGSTL
-466 GNGGGIFTD
+466 GNGGGVFTD
-475 FAKNFGGR
+475 FAKNFRGR

-489 DGVTGAPSGVGNSPS
+489 DGVTGTSSGSGGDSLS

-512 THAVSRTPQKEMANG
+512 TYATSRTPQKETANG
-527 IANHNSRNLK
+527 IASHNSRNLK

-550 KQKEAFAN
+550 KQKNAFAN
-558 AKENQRQ
+558 AKENKHQ

-584 LNEGNEDLSKRVPIL
+584 LNEGNEDLSKRAPIL
-599 LDKKDDSARTDQ
+599 LDKKDESARTDQ
-611 KEYVEQLLKQ
+611 KEYVNQLLKQ
-621 PENHHPQSDDASL
+621 PDNQQQTDDASL
-634 QHDEETVSNR
+634 QHEEEITFNR

-655 ERTDQKEYIH
+655 ERTDQKAYVYEEH
-665 EGLNQNT
+665 NQNP
-672 ETDKHHDFEV
+672 ETDQQQDFEV
-682 QKDDSASK
+682 QKDDSVSK
-690 SEPVAQEKSA
+690 SEPVAQEKTA
-700 EIKRSDQKVMTNQ
+700 DIKRSDQKVMINQ
-713 SEPQLGF
+713 SEPQYGF
-720 ESLQPTKV
+720 ESPQPAKV
-728 ENQPLANS
+728 ENQPIVNN

-757 KQAVAPAGE
+757 KQVIAPAE
-766 SKAVSREKQPSSQ
+766 SKALSREKQPSSQ
-779 AIKRTEQSVN
+779 TIKRTEQSIN

-795 LNEIARRSSS
+795 LNDIGRRTSS
-805 KAEDRLRRDERT
+805 KLEDRLRRDEKTR
-817 K
+817 

>member
-1 MAVMKKKRILI
+1 MKKKRILI

-39 PKIEKAGG
+39 PKVEKAGG

-116 SRSVYKTLKKNFGE
+116 SKSVYKTLKKNFGE

-213 GIEKG
+213 AIEKG

-233 DMALMKPFLI
+233 DIALMKPFLI

-251 GKINEKGDSKSKLS
+251 AKINEKGDSKEKLS

-274 LSKEGEKE
+274 LSKDGEKE
-282 KLDYIESVEIK
+282 KQKHIKDTEIEE
-293 KYENESMTAGS
+293 YENESMTSGNV
-304 AFTQLGESFIAVISA
+304 FNQLGESFIAVVAS
-319 IVVGIP
+319 IVIGIP

-373 YLLKAMLGVV
+373 YLLKAMLGVI
-383 VLFVYVICFMVDTL
+383 VLFVYVTCFIVDKL
-397 IPPNGFGKYLLN
+397 IPPNGFGMYLLN
-409 VTVLSLILWIGFVKR
+409 VAVLASILWIGFHKR

-437 SVDNNMLENM
+437 SVDNNMMENM

-466 GNGGGIFTD
+466 GNGGGVFTD
-475 FAKNFGGR
+475 FAKNFRGR
-483 KDGSNA
+483 KDGING
-489 DGVTGAPSGVGNSPS
+489 DGVTGASSGGGNSPS

-512 THAVSRTPQKEMANG
+512 THAIARTPQKETANG
-527 IANHNSRNLK
+527 IASHNSRNLK

-550 KQKEAFAN
+550 KEAFAN
-558 AKENQRQ
+558 AKENKQQ

-584 LNEGNEDLSKRVPIL
+584 LNEGNEDLPKRAPIL
-599 LDKKDDSARTDQ
+599 QDKKDESARTDQ

-621 PENHHPQSDDASL
+621 PDNQQQTDDASL
-634 QHDEETVSNR
+634 QLEEETTSNR

-655 ERTDQKEYIH
+655 ERTDQKAYVYE
-665 EGLNQNT
+665 EQNQNP
-672 ETDKHHDFEV
+672 ETDQQQDFEV
-682 QKDDSASK
+682 QDDSVSK
-690 SEPVAQEKSA
+690 SEPVAQEKTA
-700 EIKRSDQKVMTNQ
+700 DIKRSDQKVMTNQ
-713 SEPQLGF
+713 PEPQLGF
-720 ESLQPTKV
+720 ESPQSTKA
-728 ENQPLANS
+728 ENQPIANN

-757 KQAVAPAGE
+757 KQAVAPAGD

-779 AIKRTEQSVN
+779 TIKRTEQSVN

-795 LNEIARRSSS
+795 LNEIVRRSSP
-805 KAEDRLRRDERT
+805 KVEDRLRRDERT
-817 K
+817 R

>member
-1 MAVMKKKRILI
+1 MKKKRILI

-39 PKIEKAGG
+39 PKVEKAGG

-116 SRSVYKTLKKNFGE
+116 SKSVYKTLKKNFGE

-213 GIEKG
+213 VIEKG

-233 DMALMKPFLI
+233 DIALMKPFLI

-251 GKINEKGDSKSKLS
+251 AKINEKGDSKEKLS

-274 LSKEGEKE
+274 LSKDGEKAKQKYIKDTEIE
-282 KLDYIESVEIK
+282 KYD
-293 KYENESMTAGS
+293 NESMTSGNV
-304 AFTQLGESFIAVISA
+304 FNQLGESFIAVVAS
-319 IVVGIP
+319 IVIGIP

-373 YLLKAMLGVV
+373 YLLKAMLGII
-383 VLFVYVICFMVDTL
+383 VLFVYVTCFIVDKL
-397 IPPNGFGKYLLN
+397 IPPNGFGMYLLN
-409 VTVLSLILWIGFVKR
+409 VAVLASILWIGFHKR

-437 SVDNNMLENM
+437 SVDNNMMENM

-466 GNGGGIFTD
+466 GNGGGVFTD
-475 FAKNFGGR
+475 FAKNFRGR
-483 KDGSNA
+483 KDGTNT
-489 DGVTGAPSGVGNSPS
+489 DGVTGATGTPSGGGNSPS
-504 GAAMGYDN
+504 GATMGYDN
-512 THAVSRTPQKEMANG
+512 THAISRTPQKETANG
-527 IANHNSRNLK
+527 IASHNNRNLK
-537 RNPQTLSKEQEKQ
+537 RNPQTLSKEQQ

-558 AKENQRQ
+558 AKENKQQ

-584 LNEGNEDLSKRVPIL
+584 LNAGDEDLPKRAPIL
-599 LDKKDDSARTDQ
+599 QDKKVESARTDQ

-621 PENHHPQSDDASL
+621 PDNQQQPDDASL
-634 QHDEETVSNR
+634 QLEEETISNR

-655 ERTDQKEYIH
+655 ERTDQKAYVYE
-665 EGLNQNT
+665 EQNQNP
-672 ETDKHHDFEV
+672 ETDQQQDFEV
-682 QKDDSASK
+682 QKDDSVSK
-690 SEPVAQEKSA
+690 SEPVAQDRSA

-713 SEPQLGF
+713 PEPQLGF
-720 ESLQPTKV
+720 ESPQSTKV
-728 ENQPLANS
+728 ENQPTANN

-757 KQAVAPAGE
+757 KQAVAPAE

-779 AIKRTEQSVN
+779 TIKRTEQSVN

-805 KAEDRLRRDERT
+805 KVEDRLRRDERT
-817 K
+817 R

>member
-1 MAVMKKKRILI
+1 MKKKRILI

-116 SRSVYKTLKKNFGE
+116 SKSVYKTLKKNFGE

-251 GKINEKGDSKSKLS
+251 AKINEKGDSKSKLS

-304 AFTQLGESFIAVISA
+304 AFTQLGESFIAVISS

-452 QPAWENAKKIGSTL
+452 QPAWEQAKKIGGVW
-466 GNGGGIFTD
+466 GNGGGVFTD
-475 FAKNFGGR
+475 FTKHFGGR

-489 DGVTGAPSGVGNSPS
+489 DGVTGAPSGGGNSPS
-504 GAAMGYDN
+504 GTAMGYDN
-512 THAVSRTPQKEMANG
+512 THAISRTPQKETANG
-527 IANHNSRNLK
+527 IASHNSRNLK

-558 AKENQRQ
+558 AKQNKQQ
-565 SHLDR
+565 SHIDR

-584 LNEGNEDLSKRVPIL
+584 LNEGNEDLSKRAPIL
-599 LDKKDDSARTDQ
+599 QDKKDESARTDQ

-621 PENHHPQSDDASL
+621 PNNQQHSDEASL
-634 QHDEETVSNR
+634 QHEEETASDR
-644 APVLQENEKDT
+644 APVLQESDKDT
-655 ERTDQKEYIH
+655 ERTDQKAY
-665 EGLNQNT
+665 
-672 ETDKHHDFEV
+672 V
-682 QKDDSASK
+682 DD
-690 SEPVAQEKSA
+690 
-700 EIKRSDQKVMTNQ
+700 N
-713 SEPQLGF
+713 
-720 ESLQPTKV
+720 
-728 ENQPLANS
+728 N
-736 ERKIRPSEPAKVHS
+736 ERKTRPSEPAKVHS
-750 DGIRVEE
+750 DGIRAE
-757 KQAVAPAGE
+757 KKQTDAPAE
-766 SKAVSREKQPSSQ
+766 SKTVLRENQPSSQ
-779 AIKRTEQSVN
+779 TIKRTEQNVN

-795 LNEIARRSSS
+795 LNDIGRRTSS
-805 KAEDRLRRDERT
+805 KVEDRLRRDERT
-817 K
+817 R

>member
-22 VASAVTVF
+22 VASAVTVI

-39 PKIEKAGG
+39 PKVEKAGG

-116 SRSVYKTLKKNFGE
+116 SKTVYKTLKKNFGE

-137 GYVVYLFC
+137 AYVVYLFC
-145 VRGSAKEAMRRSI
+145 VRGSVKEAMRRSI

-176 YMKALNALS
+176 YMKTLNALS

-213 GIEKG
+213 AIKKG

-233 DMALMKPFLI
+233 DIALMKPFLI

-251 GKINEKGDSKSKLS
+251 AKINEKGDSKEKLS
-265 RVDKLLSYK
+265 RIDKLLSYK
-274 LSKEGEKE
+274 LSKDGEKE
-282 KLDYIESVEIK
+282 KQKYIKNTEIEE
-293 KYENESMTAGS
+293 YDNESMTSGNV
-304 AFTQLGESFIAVISA
+304 FNQLGESFIAVVSS
-319 IVVGIP
+319 IVIGIP

-373 YLLKAMLGVV
+373 YLLKAMLGVI
-383 VLFVYVICFMVDTL
+383 VLFVYVTCFIVDKL
-397 IPPNGFGKYLLN
+397 IPPNGFGMYLLN
-409 VTVLSLILWIGFVKR
+409 VAVLASILWIGFHKR

-452 QPAWENAKKIGSTL
+452 QPAWENAKKIGGTL
-466 GNGGGIFTD
+466 GNGPVFTD
-475 FAKNFGGR
+475 FAKNFRGR
-483 KDGSNA
+483 KNGSNA
-489 DGVTGAPSGVGNSPS
+489 DGVTGASNGSGGNSPS
-504 GAAMGYDN
+504 GGAMGYDN
-512 THAVSRTPQKEMANG
+512 THAMSRTPQKETANG
-527 IANHNSRNLK
+527 IASHNSRSLK

-550 KQKEAFAN
+550 KEAFAN
-558 AKENQRQ
+558 AKENKHQ

-584 LNEGNEDLSKRVPIL
+584 LNEGNEDLSKRAPIL
-599 LDKKDDSARTDQ
+599 QDKKDESARTDQ

-621 PENHHPQSDDASL
+621 PDNQQQTDNASF
-634 QHDEETVSNR
+634 QHEEETASNS

-655 ERTDQKEYIH
+655 ERTDQKVYVYE
-665 EGLNQNT
+665 EQNQNH
-672 ETDKHHDFEV
+672 EIDKQQDFEV
-682 QKDDSASK
+682 QKDDSVSK
-690 SEPVAQEKSA
+690 SEPVAQERSA
-700 EIKRSDQKVMTNQ
+700 EIKRSDQKVMTNHPD
-713 SEPQLGF
+713 SQLGF
-720 ESLQPTKV
+720 ESSQSPKI
-728 ENQPLANS
+728 ENQPIANN

-757 KQAVAPAGE
+757 KQAVAPVE
-766 SKAVSREKQPSSQ
+766 SKVVSREKQPSSLT
-779 AIKRTEQSVN
+779 IKRTEQSVN

-795 LNEIARRSSS
+795 LNDIGRRTSS
-805 KAEDRLRRDERT
+805 KVEDRLRRDERT
-817 K
+817 R

>member
-1 MAVMKKKRILI
+1 MKKKRILI

-116 SRSVYKTLKKNFGE
+116 SKTIYKTLKKNFGE

-137 GYVVYLFC
+137 AYVVYLFC
-145 VRGSAKEAMRRSI
+145 VRGSIKEAMRRSI

-213 GIEKG
+213 AIEKG

-233 DMALMKPFLI
+233 DIALMKPFLI

-251 GKINEKGDSKSKLS
+251 AKINEKGDSKDKLS
-265 RVDKLLSYK
+265 RIDKLLSYK
-274 LSKEGEKE
+274 LSKDGEKE
-282 KLDYIESVEIK
+282 KQKHIKDTEIEE
-293 KYENESMTAGS
+293 YENESMTSGNV
-304 AFTQLGESFIAVISA
+304 FNQLGESFIAVVAS
-319 IVVGIP
+319 IVIGIP

-373 YLLKAMLGVV
+373 YLLKAMLGVI
-383 VLFVYVICFMVDTL
+383 VLFVYVTCFIVDKL
-397 IPPNGFGKYLLN
+397 IPPNGFGMYLLN
-409 VTVLSLILWIGFVKR
+409 VAVLASILWIGFHKR

-437 SVDNNMLENM
+437 SVDNNMMENM

-466 GNGGGIFTD
+466 GNGGGVFTD
-475 FAKNFGGR
+475 FAKNFRGR

-489 DGVTGAPSGVGNSPS
+489 DGVTGTSSGSGGDSPS
-504 GAAMGYDN
+504 GTAMGYDN
-512 THAVSRTPQKEMANG
+512 TYATSRTPQKETANG
-527 IANHNSRNLK
+527 IASHNSRNLK

-550 KQKEAFAN
+550 KQKNAFAN
-558 AKENQRQ
+558 AKENKHQ

-570 LRKDGINSPMLKDA
+570 LRRDGINSPMLKDA
-584 LNEGNEDLSKRVPIL
+584 LNEGNEDLSKRAPIL
-599 LDKKDDSARTDQ
+599 QDKKDESARTDQ
-611 KEYVEQLLKQ
+611 KEYVDQLLKQ
-621 PENHHPQSDDASL
+621 PDNQQQTDDASL
-634 QHDEETVSNR
+634 QHEEETTFNR

-655 ERTDQKEYIH
+655 ERTDQKAYVYE
-665 EGLNQNT
+665 EQNQNP
-672 ETDKHHDFEV
+672 ETDQQQDFEV
-682 QKDDSASK
+682 QKDDFVSK
-690 SEPVAQEKSA
+690 SEPVAQEKTA
-700 EIKRSDQKVMTNQ
+700 DIKRSDQKVMINQ
-713 SEPQLGF
+713 SEPQYGF
-720 ESLQPTKV
+720 ESPQPAKV
-728 ENQPLANS
+728 ENQPIANN

-757 KQAVAPAGE
+757 KQGIAPAE

-779 AIKRTEQSVN
+779 TIKRTEQSVN

-795 LNEIARRSSS
+795 LNDIGRRTSS
-805 KAEDRLRRDERT
+805 KLEDRLRRDERT
-817 K
+817 R

>member
-1 MAVMKKKRILI
+1 MKKKRILI

-39 PKIEKAGG
+39 PKVEKAGG

-116 SRSVYKTLKKNFGE
+116 SKTVYKTLKKNFGE

-137 GYVVYLFC
+137 AYVVYLFC
-145 VRGSAKEAMRRSI
+145 VRGSVKEAMRRSI

-198 LVGIVQDEGNFADSS
+198 LVGIVRDEGNFADSS

-251 GKINEKGDSKSKLS
+251 AKINEKGDSKSKLS

-274 LSKEGEKE
+274 LSEDGEKA
-282 KLDYIESVEIK
+282 KKDHIKDTEIR
-293 KYENESMTAGS
+293 KYENESMTTGNVFA
-304 AFTQLGESFIAVISA
+304 QLGESFIAVVAS
-319 IVVGIP
+319 IVIGIP

-373 YLLKAMLGVV
+373 YLLKAMLGVI

-409 VTVLSLILWIGFVKR
+409 VTVLALILWIGFVKR

-452 QPAWENAKKIGSTL
+452 QPAWEQAKKIGGVW
-466 GNGGGIFTD
+466 GNGGGVFTD
-475 FAKNFGGR
+475 FTKNFGGR
-483 KDGSNA
+483 KDCSNA
-489 DGVTGAPSGVGNSPS
+489 DGVTGASSGGGNSPS

-512 THAVSRTPQKEMANG
+512 THAISRTPQKETANG
-527 IANHNSRNLK
+527 IASHNSRSLK

-550 KQKEAFAN
+550 KQKEVFAN
-558 AKENQRQ
+558 AKENKQQ
-565 SHLDR
+565 SRLDR

-584 LNEGNEDLSKRVPIL
+584 LNEGNEDLSKRAPIL
-599 LDKKDDSARTDQ
+599 QDKKDESARTDQ

-621 PENHHPQSDDASL
+621 PNNQQQTDVASL
-634 QHDEETVSNR
+634 QHEEEIASNR
-644 APVLQENEKDT
+644 APVLQENDNDT
-655 ERTDQKEYIH
+655 ERTDQKEYVY
-665 EGLNQNT
+665 EEQKQNP
-672 ETDKHHDFEV
+672 ETDQQQDFEV
-682 QKDDSASK
+682 QKDDSVSK
-690 SEPVAQEKSA
+690 SEPVAQERSA
-700 EIKRSDQKVMTNQ
+700 EIKRSDQKVMTNHPDP
-713 SEPQLGF
+713 ELGF
-720 ESLQPTKV
+720 ESSQSTKV
-728 ENQPLANS
+728 ENQPIANNAC
-736 ERKIRPSEPAKVHS
+736 KIRPSEPAKVHS

-757 KQAVAPAGE
+757 KQTVAPAE
-766 SKAVSREKQPSSQ
+766 SKTVSREKQPSAPSV
-779 AIKRTEQSVN
+779 KRTEQSVN

-805 KAEDRLRRDERT
+805 KVEDRLGRDERT

>member
-1 MAVMKKKRILI
+1 MKKKRILI

-39 PKIEKAGG
+39 PKVEKAGG

-116 SRSVYKTLKKNFGE
+116 SKSVYKTLKKNFGE

-213 GIEKG
+213 AIEKG
-218 KEMEGTVAVMRNLYF
+218 KEIEGTVAVMRNLYF

-251 GKINEKGDSKSKLS
+251 AKINEKGDSKSKLS

-304 AFTQLGESFIAVISA
+304 AFTQLGESFIAVVSS
-319 IVVGIP
+319 IVIGIP

-373 YLLKAMLGVV
+373 YLLKAMLGVI

-409 VTVLSLILWIGFVKR
+409 VTVLALILWIGFVKR

-452 QPAWENAKKIGSTL
+452 QPAWENAKKIGGTL
-466 GNGGGIFTD
+466 GNGGCVFTD
-475 FAKNFGGR
+475 FAKNFRGR
-483 KDGSNA
+483 KDGSA
-489 DGVTGAPSGVGNSPS
+489 DSVDGAPSGSGGNAPS

-512 THAVSRTPQKEMANG
+512 THAISRTPQKETANG
-527 IANHNSRNLK
+527 IASHNSRSLK
-537 RNPQTLSKEQEKQ
+537 RNPQTLSKEQEN
-550 KQKEAFAN
+550 QKEAFAN
-558 AKENQRQ
+558 AKENKQQ

-584 LNEGNEDLSKRVPIL
+584 LNVGNEDLPKRAPIL
-599 LDKKDDSARTDQ
+599 QDKKDESARTDQ

-621 PENHHPQSDDASL
+621 PDNQQQIDDASL
-634 QHDEETVSNR
+634 QHEEETISNR

-655 ERTDQKEYIH
+655 ERTDQKAYVYE
-665 EGLNQNT
+665 EQNQNP
-672 ETDKHHDFEV
+672 EIDQQQDFEI
-682 QKDDSASK
+682 QKDDSVSK
-690 SEPVAQEKSA
+690 SEPVAQEKIA
-700 EIKRSDQKVMTNQ
+700 EIIRSDQKVMTKQ
-713 SEPQLGF
+713 PEPQLSF
-720 ESLQPTKV
+720 ESPQSTKV
-728 ENQPLANS
+728 ENQPIANN
-736 ERKIRPSEPAKVHS
+736 ERKIRPSEPAKVLS
-750 DGIRVEE
+750 DGIRVEK
-757 KQAVAPAGE
+757 KQTDALAE
-766 SKAVSREKQPSSQ
+766 SKAALRERQSSAQ
-779 AIKRTEQSVN
+779 TIKRTEQNIN
-789 TFEQVS
+789 TLEQVS
-795 LNEIARRSSS
+795 LSDITRRTSS
-805 KAEDRLRRDERT
+805 KVEDRLRRDERT
-817 K
+817 TL

>member
-1 MAVMKKKRILI
+1 MKKKRILI

-22 VASAVTVF
+22 VASAVSVF

-39 PKIEKAGG
+39 PKVEKAGG

-116 SRSVYKTLKKNFGE
+116 SKAVYKTLKKNFGE

-251 GKINEKGDSKSKLS
+251 AKINEKGDSKSKLS

-304 AFTQLGESFIAVISA
+304 AFTQLGESFIAVISS

-353 AYVPQLAYS
+353 AYVPHLAYS

-466 GNGGGIFTD
+466 GNGGGVFTD

-489 DGVTGAPSGVGNSPS
+489 DGVTGAPSGGGNSPS

-512 THAVSRTPQKEMANG
+512 THAVSRTPQKETANG
-527 IANHNSRNLK
+527 IASHNSRSLK

-558 AKENQRQ
+558 AKQNKQQ

-570 LRKDGINSPMLKDA
+570 LRKEGIISPMLKDV
-584 LNEGNEDLSKRVPIL
+584 LNEGNEDLSKRAPIL
-599 LDKKDDSARTDQ
+599 QDKKDESARTDQ

-621 PENHHPQSDDASL
+621 PDNQQQTDDASL
-634 QHDEETVSNR
+634 QLEDETTSNR

-655 ERTDQKEYIH
+655 ERTDQKAYVYE
-665 EGLNQNT
+665 EQNQNP
-672 ETDKHHDFEV
+672 ETDMQKDFEV
-682 QKDDSASK
+682 QKDDSVSK
-690 SEPVAQEKSA
+690 SEPIAQERLA
-700 EIKRSDQKVMTNQ
+700 DIKRSDQKVITSQ
-713 SEPQLGF
+713 FEPQNGF
-720 ESLQPTKV
+720 ESSQPTKV
-728 ENQPLANS
+728 ENQPIANN
-736 ERKIRPSEPAKVHS
+736 ERIIRPSEPAKVHS
-750 DGIRVEE
+750 DGIRAE
-757 KQAVAPAGE
+757 KKQTDAPAE
-766 SKAVSREKQPSSQ
+766 SKTVLREKQPSSQ
-779 AIKRTEQSVN
+779 TIKRTEQNVN

-805 KAEDRLRRDERT
+805 KVEDRLRRDER
-817 K
+817 KR

>member
-1 MAVMKKKRILI
+1 MKKKRILI

-39 PKIEKAGG
+39 PKVEKAGG

-116 SRSVYKTLKKNFGE
+116 SKTVYKTLKKNFGE

-137 GYVVYLFC
+137 AYVVYLFC
-145 VRGSAKEAMRRSI
+145 VRGSVKEAMRRSF

-213 GIEKG
+213 AIEKG

-233 DMALMKPFLI
+233 DIALMKPFLI
-243 VNFGETSE
+243 VNFDETSE
-251 GKINEKGDSKSKLS
+251 KKINEKDTDKGGLN
-265 RVDKLLSYK
+265 RIDKLLSYK
-274 LSKEGEKE
+274 LSEDGEKD
-282 KLDYIESVEIK
+282 KKDYIKETEIDDYK
-293 KYENESMTAGS
+293 NESMTSGNV
-304 AFTQLGESFIAVISA
+304 FNQLGESFIAVVAS
-319 IVVGIP
+319 IVIGIP

-333 FLLQIIA
+333 FLLQVVA

-373 YLLKAMLGVV
+373 YLLKAMLGII
-383 VLFVYVICFMVDTL
+383 VLFVYVTCFIVDKL
-397 IPPNGFGKYLLN
+397 IPPNGFGMYLLN
-409 VTVLSLILWIGFVKR
+409 VAVLASILWIGFHKR

-437 SVDNNMLENM
+437 SVDNNMMENM
-447 RQNVV
+447 RQNIV
-452 QPAWENAKKIGSTL
+452 QPAWEQAKKIGGVW
-466 GNGGGIFTD
+466 GNGGGVFTD
-475 FAKNFGGR
+475 FTKHFGGR

-489 DGVTGAPSGVGNSPS
+489 DGVTGAPSGGGNSPS
-504 GAAMGYDN
+504 GAAMGYDH
-512 THAVSRTPQKEMANG
+512 THAISRTPQKETANG
-527 IANHNSRNLK
+527 IANHNSRSLK

-558 AKENQRQ
+558 AKENKQQ
-565 SHLDR
+565 SDLDR

-584 LNEGNEDLSKRVPIL
+584 LNEGNEDLSKRSPIL
-599 LDKKDDSARTDQ
+599 QDKKDESARTDQ

-621 PENHHPQSDDASL
+621 PEGHYPQSDDASL
-634 QHDEETVSNR
+634 QNEEEIASNR
-644 APVLQENEKDT
+644 APFLQENDKDT
-655 ERTDQKEYIH
+655 ERTDQKEYVY
-665 EGLNQNT
+665 EEQKQNP
-672 ETDKHHDFEV
+672 EIDQQQDFEV
-682 QKDDSASK
+682 QKDDSVSK
-690 SEPVAQEKSA
+690 SEPVAQERSA
-700 EIKRSDQKVMTNQ
+700 EIKRSDQKVMTNHPD
-713 SEPQLGF
+713 PQLGF
-720 ESLQPTKV
+720 ESSQSTKV
-728 ENQPLANS
+728 ENQPIANN

-750 DGIRVEE
+750 DGIRAE
-757 KQAVAPAGE
+757 KKQTDAPAE
-766 SKAVSREKQPSSQ
+766 SKTVLREKQPSSQ
-779 AIKRTEQSVN
+779 TIKRTEQNVN

-805 KAEDRLRRDERT
+805 KVEDRLRRDERT
-817 K
+817 R

>member
-116 SRSVYKTLKKNFGE
+116 SKSVYKTLKKNFGE

-251 GKINEKGDSKSKLS
+251 AKINEKGDSKEKLS

-274 LSKEGEKE
+274 LSKDGEKE
-282 KLDYIESVEIK
+282 KQKHIKDTEIEE
-293 KYENESMTAGS
+293 YENESMTSGNV
-304 AFTQLGESFIAVISA
+304 FNQLGESFIAVVASI
-319 IVVGIP
+319 IIGIP

-373 YLLKAMLGVV
+373 YLLKAMLGVI
-383 VLFVYVICFMVDTL
+383 VLFVYVTCFIVDKL
-397 IPPNGFGKYLLN
+397 IPPNGFGMYLLN
-409 VTVLSLILWIGFVKR
+409 VAVLASILWIGFHKR

-437 SVDNNMLENM
+437 SVDNNMMENM
-447 RQNVV
+447 RQNIV
-452 QPAWENAKKIGSTL
+452 QPAWEQAKKIGGTL
-466 GNGGGIFTD
+466 GNGGGVFTD
-475 FAKNFGGR
+475 FAKNFKGR

-489 DGVTGAPSGVGNSPS
+489 DGVNGAPSGSGGNSPS

-512 THAVSRTPQKEMANG
+512 THAISRTPQKETANG
-527 IANHNSRNLK
+527 ISNHNSRNLK

-550 KQKEAFAN
+550 KEAFAN
-558 AKENQRQ
+558 AKENKQQ

-570 LRKDGINSPMLKDA
+570 LRKDGINSPMLKDV
-584 LNEGNEDLSKRVPIL
+584 LQEGNEELSKRAPIL
-599 LDKKDDSARTDQ
+599 QDKKDESARTDQ

-621 PENHHPQSDDASL
+621 PDNQQQTDDAPL
-634 QHDEETVSNR
+634 QHEEETASDR
-644 APVLQENEKDT
+644 APVLQESDKDT
-655 ERTDQKEYIH
+655 ERTDQKAYVYE
-665 EGLNQNT
+665 EQNQNP
-672 ETDKHHDFEV
+672 ETDMQKDFEV
-682 QKDDSASK
+682 QKDDSVSK
-690 SEPVAQEKSA
+690 SEPVAQERLA
-700 EIKRSDQKVMTNQ
+700 DIKRSDQKVITSQ
-713 SEPQLGF
+713 SEPQNGF
-720 ESLQPTKV
+720 ESSQPTKV
-728 ENQPLANS
+728 ENQPVVNN
-736 ERKIRPSEPAKVHS
+736 ERKTRPSEPAKVHS
-750 DGIRVEE
+750 DGIRAE
-757 KQAVAPAGE
+757 KKQTDAPAE
-766 SKAVSREKQPSSQ
+766 SKTVLRENQPSSQ
-779 AIKRTEQSVN
+779 TIKRTEQNVN

-795 LNEIARRSSS
+795 LNDIGRRTSS
-805 KAEDRLRRDERT
+805 KVEDRLRRDERT
-817 K
+817 R

>member
-22 VASAVTVF
+22 VASAITVF

-39 PKIEKAGG
+39 PKVEKAGG

-116 SRSVYKTLKKNFGE
+116 SKTIYKTLKKNFGE

-137 GYVVYLFC
+137 AYVVYLFC
-145 VRGSAKEAMRRSI
+145 VRGSIKEAMRRSI
-158 LFICVMVIGG
+158 LFVCVMVIGG

-185 VEAQGKLLTAGNG
+185 VEGQGKLLTAGNG

-213 GIEKG
+213 AIEKG

-233 DMALMKPFLI
+233 DIALMKPFLI

-251 GKINEKGDSKSKLS
+251 AKINEKGDSKDKLS

-274 LSKEGEKE
+274 LSKEGEEAK
-282 KLDYIESVEIK
+282 KDYIDDDEIK
-293 KYENESMTAGS
+293 KYENESMTSGNV
-304 AFTQLGESFIAVISA
+304 FNQLGESFIAVVAS
-319 IVVGIP
+319 IVIGIP

-333 FLLQIIA
+333 FLLQVVA

-373 YLLKAMLGVV
+373 YLLKAMLGVI
-383 VLFVYVICFMVDTL
+383 VLFVYVTCFIVDKL
-397 IPPNGFGKYLLN
+397 IPPNGFGMYLLN
-409 VTVLSLILWIGFVKR
+409 VAVLASILWIGFHKR

-437 SVDNNMLENM
+437 SVDNNMMENM
-447 RQNVV
+447 RQNIV
-452 QPAWENAKKIGSTL
+452 QPAWEQAKKIGGVW
-466 GNGGGIFTD
+466 GNGGGVFTD
-475 FAKNFGGR
+475 FTKHFGGR

-489 DGVTGAPSGVGNSPS
+489 DGVTGAPSGGGNSPS

-512 THAVSRTPQKEMANG
+512 THAISRTPQKETANG
-527 IANHNSRNLK
+527 IANHNSRSLK

-558 AKENQRQ
+558 AKENKHQ

-584 LNEGNEDLSKRVPIL
+584 LNEGNEDLSKRLPIL
-599 LDKKDDSARTDQ
+599 QDKKDESARTDQ

-621 PENHHPQSDDASL
+621 PEGHYPQSDDASL
-634 QHDEETVSNR
+634 QHEKEIASNR
-644 APVLQENEKDT
+644 APVLQENDKDT
-655 ERTDQKEYIH
+655 ERTDQKEYVY
-665 EGLNQNT
+665 EEQKQNP
-672 ETDKHHDFEV
+672 ETDQQQDFEV
-682 QKDDSASK
+682 QKDDSVSK
-690 SEPVAQEKSA
+690 SEPVAQERSA
-700 EIKRSDQKVMTNQ
+700 EIKRSDQKVMTNHPD
-713 SEPQLGF
+713 PQLGF
-720 ESLQPTKV
+720 ESSQSTKV
-728 ENQPLANS
+728 ENQPIANN
-736 ERKIRPSEPAKVHS
+736 ERKIRPSEPAKIHS

-757 KQAVAPAGE
+757 KQTIAPAE
-766 SKAVSREKQPSSQ
+766 SKTVSREKQPSAPS
-779 AIKRTEQSVN
+779 IKRTEQSVN
-789 TFEQVS
+789 TFEQIS

-805 KAEDRLRRDERT
+805 KVEDRLRRDERT

>member
-1 MAVMKKKRILI
+1 MKKKRILI
-12 VSAIVLLFLT
+12 VSAIVLFFLT

-116 SRSVYKTLKKNFGE
+116 SKSVYKTLKKNFGE

-198 LVGIVQDEGNFADSS
+198 LVGIVQDEGNFADGSA
-213 GIEKG
+213 IEKG

-251 GKINEKGDSKSKLS
+251 AKINEKGDSKEKLS

-274 LSKEGEKE
+274 LSEDGEKA
-282 KLDYIESVEIK
+282 KKDHIKDTEIR
-293 KYENESMTAGS
+293 KYENESMTTGNVFA
-304 AFTQLGESFIAVISA
+304 QLGESFIAVVAS
-319 IVVGIP
+319 VVIGVP

-373 YLLKAMLGVV
+373 YLLKAMLGVI

-409 VTVLSLILWIGFVKR
+409 VTVLALILWIGFVKR

-452 QPAWENAKKIGSTL
+452 QPAWENAKKVGGALST
-466 GNGGGIFTD
+466 GTAGTFTN
-475 FAKNFGGR
+475 FAKNFRGR
-483 KDGSNA
+483 KDGSA
-489 DGVTGAPSGVGNSPS
+489 DSVDGASSGSGGNSPS

-512 THAVSRTPQKEMANG
+512 EHAMSRTPQKETANG
-527 IANHNSRNLK
+527 IASHNSRSLK

-558 AKENQRQ
+558 AKENKQQ

-584 LNEGNEDLSKRVPIL
+584 LNEGNEELSKRAPIL
-599 LDKKDDSARTDQ
+599 QDKKDESARTDQ

-621 PENHHPQSDDASL
+621 PDNQQQTDDASL
-634 QHDEETVSNR
+634 QHEEETTSNR
-644 APVLQENEKDT
+644 APVLQENEKDA
-655 ERTDQKEYIH
+655 ERTDQKAYVH
-665 EGLNQNT
+665 EGQNQNAET
-672 ETDKHHDFEV
+672 EKHHDFEV
-682 QKDDSASK
+682 QKEDSVSK
-690 SEPVAQEKSA
+690 SEPVAQERSA
-700 EIKRSDQKVMTNQ
+700 DIKRSDQKVITSQ
-713 SEPQLGF
+713 SEPKNGF
-720 ESLQPTKV
+720 ESSQPTKV
-728 ENQPLANS
+728 ENQPVVNN
-736 ERKIRPSEPAKVHS
+736 ERKTRPSEPAKVHS
-750 DGIRVEE
+750 DGIRAE
-757 KQAVAPAGE
+757 KKQMDAPAE
-766 SKAVSREKQPSSQ
+766 SKTVLRENQPSSQ
-779 AIKRTEQSVN
+779 TIKRTEQNVN

-805 KAEDRLRRDERT
+805 KVEDRLRRDERT
-817 K
+817 R

>member
-39 PKIEKAGG
+39 PKVEKAGG

-116 SRSVYKTLKKNFGE
+116 SKSVYKTLKKNFGE
-130 ALFIFTC
+130 SLFIFTC

-185 VEAQGKLLTAGNG
+185 VEAQGKLLSAGNG
-198 LVGIVQDEGNFADSS
+198 LVGIVQNEGSFADGSE
-213 GIEKG
+213 IEKG

-251 GKINEKGDSKSKLS
+251 AKINEKGDSKSKLS

-304 AFTQLGESFIAVISA
+304 AFTQLGESFIAVVSS
-319 IVVGIP
+319 IVIGIP

-373 YLLKAMLGVV
+373 YLLKAMLGVI

-409 VTVLSLILWIGFVKR
+409 VTVLALILWIGFVKR

-452 QPAWENAKKIGSTL
+452 QPAWENAKKIGGTL
-466 GNGGGIFTD
+466 GNGGGVFTD
-475 FAKNFGGR
+475 FAKNFRGR

-489 DGVTGAPSGVGNSPS
+489 DGVTAGSSASNGNAPSGD
-504 GAAMGYDN
+504 AMGYDN
-512 THAVSRTPQKEMANG
+512 THAISRTPQKETANG
-527 IANHNSRNLK
+527 IASHTSRSLK

-558 AKENQRQ
+558 AKENKQQ

-584 LNEGNEDLSKRVPIL
+584 LNEGNEDLSKRAPIL
-599 LDKKDDSARTDQ
+599 QDKKDESARTDQ

-621 PENHHPQSDDASL
+621 PNNQQQTDDASL
-634 QHDEETVSNR
+634 QHEEESTSNR

-655 ERTDQKEYIH
+655 ERTDQKAYIYD
-665 EGLNQNT
+665 EQKQYP
-672 ETDKHHDFEV
+672 ETDMQQDFEV
-682 QKDDSASK
+682 QKDDSVFK
-690 SEPVAQEKSA
+690 SEPVAQERSA
-700 EIKRSDQKVMTNQ
+700 DIKRSDQKVITSQ
-713 SEPQLGF
+713 SEPQNGF
-720 ESLQPTKV
+720 ESSQPTKV
-728 ENQPLANS
+728 ENQPVVNN
-736 ERKIRPSEPAKVHS
+736 ERKTIPSEPAKVHS
-750 DGIRVEE
+750 DGIRAE
-757 KQAVAPAGE
+757 KKQTDTPAD
-766 SKAVSREKQPSSQ
+766 SKTVLRENQPSSQ
-779 AIKRTEQSVN
+779 TIKRTEQNVN

-805 KAEDRLRRDERT
+805 KVEDRLRRDERT
-817 K
+817 R

>member
-1 MAVMKKKRILI
+1 MKKKRILI

-22 VASAVTVF
+22 VASAITVF

-39 PKIEKAGG
+39 PKDEKAGG

-116 SRSVYKTLKKNFGE
+116 SKSVYKTLKKNFGE

-198 LVGIVQDEGNFADSS
+198 LVGIVQDEGNFADGSA
-213 GIEKG
+213 IEKG

-251 GKINEKGDSKSKLS
+251 AKINEKGDSKSKLS

-304 AFTQLGESFIAVISA
+304 AFTQLGESFIAVVSS
-319 IVVGIP
+319 IVIGIP

-373 YLLKAMLGVV
+373 YLLKAMLGVI

-409 VTVLSLILWIGFVKR
+409 VTVLALILWIGFVKR

-466 GNGGGIFTD
+466 GNGGGVFTD
-475 FAKNFGGR
+475 FAKNLRGR

-489 DGVTGAPSGVGNSPS
+489 DGVTGAPSGSDGNSPS

-512 THAVSRTPQKEMANG
+512 TNAVSRTPQKETANG
-527 IANHNSRNLK
+527 VASHNSRSLK

-550 KQKEAFAN
+550 KEAFAN
-558 AKENQRQ
+558 AKENKQQ

-570 LRKDGINSPMLKDA
+570 LRKHGINSPMLKDA
-584 LNEGNEDLSKRVPIL
+584 LNEGYEDLSKRAPIL
-599 LDKKDDSARTDQ
+599 QDKKDESARTDQ
-611 KEYVEQLLKQ
+611 KEYVGQLLKQ
-621 PENHHPQSDDASL
+621 PESYHPQSDDASL
-634 QHDEETVSNR
+634 QHEEETTFNR
-644 APVLQENEKDT
+644 APVLQENEKET
-655 ERTDQKEYIH
+655 ERTDQKAYVH
-665 EGLNQNT
+665 EGQNQNT
-672 ETDKHHDFEV
+672 ETEKHHDFEV
-682 QKDDSASK
+682 QKDDSVSK
-690 SEPVAQEKSA
+690 SEPVAQEKTA
-700 EIKRSDQKVMTNQ
+700 EIKRSDQKFMTNQ
-713 SEPQLGF
+713 PEPQLGF
-720 ESLQPTKV
+720 ESPQPTKV
-728 ENQPLANS
+728 ENQPIANN

-757 KQAVAPAGE
+757 KQAVAPAE

-779 AIKRTEQSVN
+779 TIKRTEQSVN

-795 LNEIARRSSS
+795 LNDIGRRTSS
-805 KAEDRLRRDERT
+805 KVEDRLRRDERT
-817 K
+817 R

>member
-116 SRSVYKTLKKNFGE
+116 SKTIYKTLKKNFGE

-137 GYVVYLFC
+137 AYVVYLFC
-145 VRGSAKEAMRRSI
+145 VRGSIKEAMRRSI

-185 VEAQGKLLTAGNG
+185 IEAQGKLLTAGNG
-198 LVGIVQDEGNFADSS
+198 LVGIVNDEGNFADSS
-213 GIEKG
+213 AIEKG

-233 DMALMKPFLI
+233 DIALIKPFLI

-251 GKINEKGDSKSKLS
+251 AKINEKGDSKEKLS

-274 LSKEGEKE
+274 LSKEGEEAK
-282 KLDYIESVEIK
+282 KDYIDDDEIK
-293 KYENESMTAGS
+293 KYENESMTSGNV
-304 AFTQLGESFIAVISA
+304 FNQLGESFIAVVAS
-319 IVVGIP
+319 IVIGIP

-333 FLLQIIA
+333 FLLQVVA

-373 YLLKAMLGVV
+373 YLLKAMLGVI
-383 VLFVYVICFMVDTL
+383 VLFVYVTCFIVDKL
-397 IPPNGFGKYLLN
+397 IPPNGFGMYLLN
-409 VTVLSLILWIGFVKR
+409 VAVLASILWIGFHKR

-437 SVDNNMLENM
+437 SVDNNMMENM
-447 RQNVV
+447 RQNIV
-452 QPAWENAKKIGSTL
+452 QPAWEQAKKIGGVW
-466 GNGGGIFTD
+466 GNGGGVFTD
-475 FAKNFGGR
+475 FTKHFGGR

-489 DGVTGAPSGVGNSPS
+489 DGVTGAPSGGGNSPS

-512 THAVSRTPQKEMANG
+512 THAISRTPQKETANG
-527 IANHNSRNLK
+527 ITNHNSRSLK

-550 KQKEAFAN
+550 KEAFAN
-558 AKENQRQ
+558 AKENKQQ

-584 LNEGNEDLSKRVPIL
+584 LNEGNEDLSKRAPIL
-599 LDKKDDSARTDQ
+599 QDKKDESARTDQ

-621 PENHHPQSDDASL
+621 PNNQQQTDDASL
-634 QHDEETVSNR
+634 QHEEEIASKR
-644 APVLQENEKDT
+644 APVLQENDKDT
-655 ERTDQKEYIH
+655 ERTDQKAYVYE
-665 EGLNQNT
+665 EQKQNP
-672 ETDKHHDFEV
+672 ETDKQKDFEV
-682 QKDDSASK
+682 QKDDSVSK
-690 SEPVAQEKSA
+690 SEPVVQERSA
-700 EIKRSDQKVMTNQ
+700 EIKRSDQKVMTNHPN
-713 SEPQLGF
+713 PQLGF
-720 ESLQPTKV
+720 ESSQSTKV
-728 ENQPLANS
+728 ENQSIANN

-757 KQAVAPAGE
+757 KQIVAPAE
-766 SKAVSREKQPSSQ
+766 SKTVSREKQPSAPS
-779 AIKRTEQSVN
+779 IKRTEQSIN

-805 KAEDRLRRDERT
+805 KVEDRLRRDERT

>member
-1 MAVMKKKRILI
+1 MVVMKKKRILI

-39 PKIEKAGG
+39 PKVEKAGG

-116 SRSVYKTLKKNFGE
+116 SKSVYKTLKKNFGE

-198 LVGIVQDEGNFADSS
+198 LVGIVQDEGNFADGSA
-213 GIEKG
+213 IEKG

-251 GKINEKGDSKSKLS
+251 AKINEKGDSKSKLS

-304 AFTQLGESFIAVISA
+304 AFTQLGESFIAVISS
-319 IVVGIP
+319 IVIGIP

-452 QPAWENAKKIGSTL
+452 QPAWDNAKKIGSTL
-466 GNGGGIFTD
+466 GNGGGVFTD
-475 FAKNFGGR
+475 FAKNFRGR

-489 DGVTGAPSGVGNSPS
+489 DGVTGAPSGSDGNSPS

-512 THAVSRTPQKEMANG
+512 THAVSRTPQKETANG
-527 IANHNSRNLK
+527 IASHNSRSLK
-537 RNPQTLSKEQEKQ
+537 RNPQTLSKEQEKR

-558 AKENQRQ
+558 AKENKQQ

-584 LNEGNEDLSKRVPIL
+584 LNEGNEDLSKRAPIL
-599 LDKKDDSARTDQ
+599 QDKKDESARTDQ

-621 PENHHPQSDDASL
+621 SDNQQQTDDASL
-634 QHDEETVSNR
+634 QHEETTSNR

-690 SEPVAQEKSA
+690 SEPVAQEKTA
-700 EIKRSDQKVMTNQ
+700 DIKRSDQKVMTNQ
-713 SEPQLGF
+713 PEPQLGF
-720 ESLQPTKV
+720 ESPQATKV
-728 ENQPLANS
+728 ENQPIANN
-736 ERKIRPSEPAKVHS
+736 ERKIRPSEPAKIHS

-757 KQAVAPAGE
+757 KQAVAPAE
-766 SKAVSREKQPSSQ
+766 SKTVSREKQPSAPS
-779 AIKRTEQSVN
+779 IKRTEQSVN
-789 TFEQVS
+789 KYEQVS

-805 KAEDRLRRDERT
+805 KVEDRLRRDERT

>member
-1 MAVMKKKRILI
+1 MVVMKKKRILI

-22 VASAVTVF
+22 VASAVTVI

-39 PKIEKAGG
+39 PKVEKAGG

-116 SRSVYKTLKKNFGE
+116 SKTIYKTLKKNFGE

-137 GYVVYLFC
+137 AYVVYLFC
-145 VRGSAKEAMRRSI
+145 VRGSIKEAMRRSI

-176 YMKALNALS
+176 YMNALNALS

-233 DMALMKPFLI
+233 DIALMKPFLI

-251 GKINEKGDSKSKLS
+251 AKINEKGDSKDKLS
-265 RVDKLLSYK
+265 RIDKLLSYK
-274 LSKEGEKE
+274 LSKEGEEAK
-282 KLDYIESVEIK
+282 KDYIDDDEIK
-293 KYENESMTAGS
+293 KYENESMTSGNV
-304 AFTQLGESFIAVISA
+304 FNQLGESFIAIVASIVI
-319 IVVGIP
+319 GIP

-333 FLLQIIA
+333 FLLQVVA

-373 YLLKAMLGVV
+373 YLLKAMLGII
-383 VLFVYVICFMVDTL
+383 VLFVYVTCFIVDKL
-397 IPPNGFGKYLLN
+397 IPPNGFGMYLLN
-409 VTVLSLILWIGFVKR
+409 VAVLASILWIGFHKR

-437 SVDNNMLENM
+437 SVDNNMMENM
-447 RQNVV
+447 RQNIV
-452 QPAWENAKKIGSTL
+452 QPAWEQAKKIGGVW
-466 GNGGGIFTD
+466 GNGGGVFTD
-475 FAKNFGGR
+475 FTKHFGGR
-483 KDGSNA
+483 KDVSNA
-489 DGVTGAPSGVGNSPS
+489 DGVTSAPSGGGNSPS

-512 THAVSRTPQKEMANG
+512 THAMSRTPQKETANG
-527 IANHNSRNLK
+527 IANHNSRSLK

-558 AKENQRQ
+558 AKENKQQ

-570 LRKDGINSPMLKDA
+570 LRKEGINSPMLKDV
-584 LNEGNEDLSKRVPIL
+584 LNEGNEDLSKRAPIL
-599 LDKKDDSARTDQ
+599 QDKKDESARTDQ

-621 PENHHPQSDDASL
+621 PNNQQQTDDASL
-634 QHDEETVSNR
+634 QLEEETTSNR

-655 ERTDQKEYIH
+655 ERTDQKAYVYE
-665 EGLNQNT
+665 EQNQNP
-672 ETDKHHDFEV
+672 EIDQQQDFEV
-682 QKDDSASK
+682 QKDDSVSK
-690 SEPVAQEKSA
+690 SEPVAQEKTA

-713 SEPQLGF
+713 PI
-720 ESLQPTKV
+720 
-728 ENQPLANS
+728 ANS

-757 KQAVAPAGE
+757 KQAVAPAE
-766 SKAVSREKQPSSQ
+766 SKTVSREKQPSSQ
-779 AIKRTEQSVN
+779 TIKWTEQSIN

-805 KAEDRLRRDERT
+805 KVEDRLRRDERT

>member
-22 VASAVTVF
+22 VASAITVF

-39 PKIEKAGG
+39 PKVEKAGG

-116 SRSVYKTLKKNFGE
+116 SKTVYKTLKKNFGE

-137 GYVVYLFC
+137 AYVVYLFC
-145 VRGSAKEAMRRSI
+145 VRGSVKEAMRRSI

-198 LVGIVQDEGNFADSS
+198 LVGIVNDEGNFADSS
-213 GIEKG
+213 AIEKG

-233 DMALMKPFLI
+233 DIALMKPFLI

-251 GKINEKGDSKSKLS
+251 AKINEKGDSKDKLS

-282 KLDYIESVEIK
+282 KKDYIESVEIK

-304 AFTQLGESFIAVISA
+304 AFTQLGESFIAVVAS
-319 IVVGIP
+319 IVIGIP
-325 FLALAFFN
+325 FIALAFFN

-373 YLLKAMLGVV
+373 YLLKAMLGVI

-409 VTVLSLILWIGFVKR
+409 VTVLALILWIGFVKR

-452 QPAWENAKKIGSTL
+452 QPAWENAKKVGGALST
-466 GNGGGIFTD
+466 GTAGTFTN
-475 FAKNFGGR
+475 FAKNFRGR
-483 KDGSNA
+483 KDGSA
-489 DGVTGAPSGVGNSPS
+489 DSVDGALGGGGNSPS

-512 THAVSRTPQKEMANG
+512 THVISRTPQKETANG
-527 IANHNSRNLK
+527 IASHNSRSIK

-558 AKENQRQ
+558 AKENKQQ

-584 LNEGNEDLSKRVPIL
+584 LNERNEDLSKRAPIL
-599 LDKKDDSARTDQ
+599 QDKKDESARTDQ

-621 PENHHPQSDDASL
+621 PEGHHPQSDDASL
-634 QHDEETVSNR
+634 QHEEETISNR
-644 APVLQENEKDT
+644 SPVDT
-655 ERTDQKEYIH
+655 ERTDQKAYVH
-665 EGLNQNT
+665 EEQNQNT
-672 ETDKHHDFEV
+672 ETQKHHDFEV
-682 QKDDSASK
+682 QKDDSVSK
-690 SEPVAQEKSA
+690 SEPVAQEKTA
-700 EIKRSDQKVMTNQ
+700 DIKRSDQKVMTNQ
-713 SEPQLGF
+713 PEPQLGF
-720 ESLQPTKV
+720 ESSQSTKV
-728 ENQPLANS
+728 ENQPIANN

-779 AIKRTEQSVN
+779 TIKRTEQSVN

-805 KAEDRLRRDERT
+805 KVEDRLRRDERT
-817 K
+817 R